1 MKGLPPMSSRLSAPF
16 AHVLM
21 ALAVGTPAAWAADDA
36 QAEKAVALL
45 DSRCFKCHSHASGKN
60 KGGLVMDSLA
70 GLTTGGDGGAALVP
84 GDPAKS
90 LFLQNILST
99 DPEKMMPPKGE
110 RLTKDEVGL
119 LQAWVKDG
127 AVWPRSRTKAPVAG
141 RYLPGTIGAKEKAW
155 WAYQT
160 VKRPELPAG
169 QSAHPIDRFIDARLA
184 QEGLTPAG
192 EAERAVLIR
201 RVTFDTT
208 GLPPTPEEVAAFV
221 QDTDP
226 KAYEKLVDRLLAS
239 PAYGQR
245 MARAWLDLVRYADSD
260 GFRIDDFRPTAWRYR
275 DYVIKAYN
283 ENKPY
288 DRFVQEQIAG
298 DELFPGDP
306 DALTALGY
314 LRHWIYEYNNR
325 DARGQWENI
334 LNDVTDTTGDV
345 FLGAGMQCAR
355 CHDHKFDPILQR
367 DYFALRSF
375 FNNTLPVEDRIAW
388 TEQQADEHA
397 RRLARWEQETKAI
410 RDEIAA
416 LEKKYRDTA
425 TRKAVEIFP
434 DDVQEMINKPA
445 ARRTPYEQQVAAL
458 AWRQVDYEYARLD
471 RSIKGEDSVKHA
483 ELRRRL
489 AEHDKLKPEEPPFV
503 LAVRETGAQGL
514 DAVIPK
520 KNTVVPPAFLTVLS
534 ANYPAEPAKIV
545 PAASGASTGR
555 RTALARWLTEKTN
568 PFTARLAMNRL
579 WQLNFRRG
587 LAPYASDFGRLG
599 EPPSHPGLLDW
610 LSAEFMAKNWDQKA
624 MHRLILTSA
633 AYRRSS
639 QHPDPKDGQ
648 LKDPQNTLLWR
659 FQPQRLESEQ
669 IRDAL
674 FAASGELKADKQAG
688 PSVVYGEPA
697 RSIFTRIMRNNRDP
711 LADVFDAPQWF
722 SSASSRDVTTTPI
735 QSLLLLNSPFMLK
748 RGEILAERIAKEA
761 PGDQETQ
768 VRRLYQLL
776 FSRTPTA
783 AEAGRAT
790 AFLKEVGEQK
800 ASAQVAAAVA
810 NDFQPEKVPFRDGQG
825 AHLDAAHRKPFVAP
839 GATAA
844 DFARGFTIEGVIVP
858 RTVSDT
864 GAVRVIAAQVGK
876 GKADG
881 YWQFGVTGQKSR
893 RAPRVLVLQAIG
905 PLLGGTFG
913 EAVQF
918 SNLRIEMNK
927 PYYVAAAVRYADQNG
942 PGEVAFSLKDLAN
955 DDEPLLHDRVPTSLT
970 AVRTAT
976 QPIQLGGKGADRES
990 SFHGVIDDVRLSAG
1004 ALDDQSL
1011 LYANEDVKPSAL
1023 GFWRFETKTGT
1034 MRDSSGKGR
1043 DLAFG
1048 DAKASAAPA
1057 PAKAAHAPLA
1067 ALCHALLN
1075 SSEFLY
1081 VE

>member
-1 MKGLPPMSSRLSAPF
+1 MPATSALLRRLTLATLVVWGASAQ
-16 AHVLM
+16 
-21 ALAVGTPAAWAADDA
+21 AAGDD

-45 DSRCFKCHSHASGKN
+45 DSRCFKCHSHSAGKN

-70 GLTTGGDGGAALVP
+70 GLTTGGDGGAALIP

-90 LFLQNILST
+90 LFLQNILET
-99 DPEKMMPPKGE
+99 DPDVMMPPKGD
-110 RLTKDEVGL
+110 RLTKEEVTL
-119 LQAWVKDG
+119 LQDWVKAG
-127 AVWPRSRTKAPVAG
+127 ATWPKSRTKAPVAG
-141 RYLPGTIGAKEKAW
+141 RYLPGTIGEKEKSW
-155 WAYQT
+155 WAYQA
-160 VKRPELPAG
+160 VKLPELPAG
-169 QSAHPIDRFIDARLA
+169 KSAHPIDLFIEARLA
-184 QEGLTPAG
+184 KDGLTPSG
-192 EAERAVLIR
+192 EADRGVLIR
-201 RVTFDTT
+201 RVTFDAT
-208 GLPPTPEEVAAFV
+208 GLPPSPEEVAAFV
-221 QDTDP
+221 QSTDP
-226 KAYEKLVDRLLAS
+226 LAYEKLVDRLLAT

-283 ENKPY
+283 DNKPY
-288 DRFVQEQIAG
+288 DRFIQEQIAG

-306 DALTALGY
+306 QALTALGY

-325 DARGQWENI
+325 DARSQWDNI
-334 LNDVTDTTGDV
+334 LNDLTDTTGDV

-367 DYFALRSF
+367 DYYALRSF
-375 FNNTLPVEDRIAW
+375 FNNTLPVENLAAW
-388 TEQQADEHA
+388 APKEAGEYA
-397 RRLARWEQETKAI
+397 RKLAAWEKATKSI
-410 RDEIAA
+410 RDEIAD
-416 LEKKYRDTA
+416 LENKYRGDA
-425 TRKAVEIFP
+425 TNKAVKIFP
-434 DDVQEMINKPA
+434 DDVQEMINKPEA
-445 ARRTPYEQQVAAL
+445 QRTPYEQQVATL

-471 RSIKGEDSVKHA
+471 RFIKGEDSVKHA
-483 ELRRRL
+483 DLKRKL
-489 AEHDKLKPEEPPFV
+489 AEHDKQKPEEPPFV
-503 LAVRETGAQGL
+503 LTIRETGAQGL

-534 ANYPAEPAKIV
+534 ASYPAEPAAIT
-545 PAASGASTGR
+545 PSADGSTTGR
-555 RTALARWLTEKTN
+555 RTVLARWLTEKSN

-599 EPPSHPGLLDW
+599 EPPSHPELLDW
-610 LSAEFMAKNWDQKA
+610 LSVEFMAKGWDQKA

-639 QHPDPKDGQ
+639 LHPSPKDGQ
-648 LKDPQNTLLWR
+648 LKDPQNALLWR

-669 IRDAL
+669 IRDAI
-674 FAASGELKADKQAG
+674 FTACGDLKTDKQAG
-688 PSVVYGEPA
+688 PSVVYGEPV

-748 RGEILAERIAKEA
+748 RGEALAARVVKEV
-761 PGDQETQ
+761 PGDEAAQ
-768 VRRLYQLL
+768 VRRLYQIL
-776 FSRTPTA
+776 FARLPSMT
-783 AEAGRAT
+783 EAVRSAS
-790 AFLKEVGEQK
+790 FLKEVQAQK
-800 ASAQVAAAVA
+800 PTVAVTAALA

-825 AHLDAAHRKPFVAP
+825 AHLDAAHRKPFLAP
-839 GATAA
+839 GGTEA
-844 DFARGFTIEGVIVP
+844 DFAKGFTIEGVIVP

-864 GAVRVIAAQVGK
+864 GAVRVIAAQVGN
-876 GKADG
+876 GKEG

-893 RAPRVLVLQAIG
+893 RAPRVLVLQAHG
-905 PLLGGTFG
+905 PLLDGAFG

-927 PYYVAAAVRYADQNG
+927 PYYVAAAVRYADKNG
-942 PGEVAFSLKDLAN
+942 PGEVAFTLKDLAN
-955 DDEPLLHDRVPTSLT
+955 DDEPLLHDRVATSLT
-970 AVRTAT
+970 AVRAAS

-990 SFHGVIDDVRLSAG
+990 SFHGVIDDLRLSAG
-1004 ALDDQSL
+1004 ALTDEAL
-1011 LYANEDVKPSAL
+1011 LYSNEDMRPDTL
-1023 GFWRFETKTGT
+1023 GFWRFENKTGT
-1034 MRDSSGKGR
+1034 LRDSSSQGR
-1043 DLAFG
+1043 DLAVG
-1048 DAKASAAPA
+1048 SVKASPDTKNGAT
-1057 PAKAAHAPLA
+1057 PLA

>member
-1 MKGLPPMSSRLSAPF
+1 MPLRPFTLSAF
-16 AHVLM
+16 CLLAS
-21 ALAVGTPAAWAADDA
+21 AVGPLLAAGDA

-45 DSRCFKCHSHASGKN
+45 DSHCFKCHSHSAGKN

-70 GLTTGGDGGAALVP
+70 GLTTGGDGGAALIP
-84 GDPAKS
+84 GDSSKS

-99 DPEKMMPPKGE
+99 DPEVMMPPKGD
-110 RLTKDEVGL
+110 RLTKEEVTL
-119 LQAWVKDG
+119 LQDWVKAG
-127 AVWPRSRTKAPVAG
+127 AAWPKSRTKAPVAG
-141 RYLPGTIGAKEKAW
+141 SYLPGTIGEKEKGW
-155 WAYQT
+155 WAYQA
-160 VKRPELPAG
+160 VKLPEVPAG
-169 QSAHPIDRFIDARLA
+169 KSAHPIDRFIEARLA
-184 QEGLTPAG
+184 KDGLTPSG
-192 EAERAVLIR
+192 EAERGVLIR
-201 RVTFDTT
+201 RVTFDAT

-221 QDTDP
+221 QSTDP
-226 KAYEKLVDRLLAS
+226 LAYEKLVDRLLAT

-275 DYVIKAYN
+275 DYVIQAYN
-283 ENKPY
+283 DNKPY
-288 DRFVQEQIAG
+288 DRFIQEQIAG

-306 DALTALGY
+306 QALTALGY

-325 DARGQWENI
+325 DARSQWDNI

-367 DYFALRSF
+367 DYYALRSF
-375 FNNTLPVEDRIAW
+375 FNNTIPVEDRIAW
-388 TEQQADEHA
+388 TTTEAGEHA
-397 RRLARWEQETKAI
+397 RKLAAWEKETQSI

-416 LEKKYRDTA
+416 LEKKYRETA
-425 TRKAVEIFP
+425 TRKAIEIFP
-434 DDVQEMINKPA
+434 DDVQEMMNKPEA
-445 ARRTPYEQQVAAL
+445 QRTPYEQQVAAL
-458 AWRQVDYEYARLD
+458 AWRQVDYEYGRLD
-471 RSIKGEDSVKHA
+471 RSIKGEASVKHA
-483 ELRRRL
+483 DLKRKL
-489 AEHDKLKPEEPPFV
+489 AEHDKQKPAEPPFV
-503 LAVRETGAQGL
+503 LSVRETGAQGL

-534 ANYPAEPAKIV
+534 TSYPAEPAKIEPV
-545 PAASGASTGR
+545 ASGASTGR
-555 RTALARWLTEKTN
+555 RTALARWLTEKSN

-599 EPPSHPGLLDW
+599 EPPSHPELLDW
-610 LSAEFMAKNWDQKA
+610 LSAEFMAKGWDQKA

-633 AYRRSS
+633 TYRRSS
-639 QHPDPKDGQ
+639 LHPDPKDGQ
-648 LKDPQNTLLWR
+648 LKDPQNALLWR

-669 IRDAL
+669 IRDAI
-674 FAASGELKADKQAG
+674 FTACGDLKTEKQAG
-688 PSVVYGEPA
+688 PSVVYGEPV

-748 RGEILAERIAKEA
+748 RGEALAARVVKEA
-761 PGDQETQ
+761 PGDEAAQ
-768 VRRLYQLL
+768 VRRLYQIL
-776 FSRTPTA
+776 FARLPSADEARRAVSFLKDVAAQKPTVAVTA
-783 AEAGRAT
+783 A
-790 AFLKEVGEQK
+790 L
-800 ASAQVAAAVA
+800 A

-825 AHLDAAHRKPFVAP
+825 AHLDASHRKPFVAV

-844 DFARGFTIEGVIVP
+844 DFAKGFTIEGVIVP

-876 GKADG
+876 GKEDG
-881 YWQFGVTGQKSR
+881 SWQFGVTGQKSR
-893 RAPRVLVLQAIG
+893 RAPRVLVLQAHG

-927 PYYVAAAVRYADQNG
+927 PYYASAAVRYADQNG
-942 PGEVAFSLKDLAN
+942 PGEVSFTLKDLAN

-970 AVRTAT
+970 GIRTAA

-990 SFHGVIDDVRLSAG
+990 SFHGVIDDLRLSAG
-1004 ALDDQSL
+1004 ALSDEAL
-1011 LYANEDVKPSAL
+1011 LYSNEDMRPDTL
-1023 GFWRFETKTGT
+1023 GFWRFENKTGT
-1034 MRDSSGKGR
+1034 LRDSSGKGR
-1043 DLAFG
+1043 DLAVG
-1048 DAKASAAPA
+1048 AVKTPDTKSTAT
-1057 PAKAAHAPLA
+1057 PLA

>member
-1 MKGLPPMSSRLSAPF
+1 MSLRPYASFALVLTTLLVGSAT
-16 AHVLM
+16 VL
-21 ALAVGTPAAWAADDA
+21 AADNE

-45 DSRCFKCHSHASGKN
+45 DSRCFKCHSHAAGKN

-70 GLTTGGDGGAALVP
+70 GLTTGGDGGAALIP
-84 GDPAKS
+84 GDPTKS

-99 DPEKMMPPKGE
+99 DPEKMMPPKGD
-110 RLTKDEVGL
+110 RLTKEEVML
-119 LQAWVKDG
+119 LQDWVKAG
-127 AVWPRSRTKAPVAG
+127 ATWPKSRTKTLVAG

-155 WAYQT
+155 WAYQP

-169 QSAHPIDRFIDARLA
+169 AAANPIDRFLDARLA
-184 QEGLTPAG
+184 KEGLTPSG
-192 EAERAVLIR
+192 EADRAVLIR
-201 RVTFDTT
+201 RVTFDAT

-221 QDTDP
+221 KSADP
-226 KAYEKLVDRLLAS
+226 QAYEKLVDRLLAS

-275 DYVIKAYN
+275 DYVIKAFN
-283 ENKPY
+283 DNKPY

-306 DALTALGY
+306 QALTALGY

-334 LNDVTDTTGDV
+334 LNDLTDTTGDV

-375 FNNTLPVEDRIAW
+375 FTNTLPVEDRPAW
-388 TEQQADEHA
+388 TPKEAGEHA
-397 RRLARWEQETKAI
+397 RKLAAWEKETKTI

-416 LEKKYRDTA
+416 LEKKYREDA
-425 TRKAVEIFP
+425 THKAVKMFP
-434 DDVQEMINKPA
+434 EDIQEMIAKPE
-445 ARRTPYEQQVAAL
+445 ARRTPYEQQIAAL

-471 RSIKGEDSVKHA
+471 RSIKGADSVKHA
-483 ELRRRL
+483 DLKRQL

-503 LAVRETGAQGL
+503 LTVRETGAQGL

-534 ANYPAEPAKIV
+534 ANYPAEPAVIT
-545 PAASGASTGR
+545 PPSDGASTGR
-555 RTALARWLTEKTN
+555 RAVLARWLTDKSN

-579 WQLNFRRG
+579 WQLSFRRG
-587 LAPYASDFGRLG
+587 LAPYTSDFGRLG
-599 EPPSHPGLLDW
+599 EPPSHPELLDW
-610 LSAEFMAKNWDQKA
+610 LSAEFMAKGWDQKT
-624 MHRLILTSA
+624 MHRLVLTSA

-639 QHPDPKDGQ
+639 QHPSPKDGQ
-648 LKDPQNTLLWR
+648 LKDPQNVLLWR

-669 IRDAL
+669 IRDAV
-674 FAASGELKADKQAG
+674 FAACGDLKADKQAG
-688 PSVVYGEPA
+688 PSVVYGEPV

-748 RGEILAERIAKEA
+748 RSEILAARLAKEA
-761 PGDQETQ
+761 PDDEAAQ
-768 VRRLYQLL
+768 VRRLYQVLYA
-776 FSRTPTA
+776 RAPTPAESARA
-783 AEAGRAT
+783 A
-790 AFLKEVGEQK
+790 AFLKEVRAQK
-800 ASAQVAAAVA
+800 NSAAVTAAVA
-810 NDFQPEKVPFRDGQG
+810 NDFLPEKVPFRDGQG
-825 AHLDAAHRKPFVAP
+825 AHLDAGHRKPFVAR
-839 GATAA
+839 GATEA
-844 DFARGFTIEGVIVP
+844 DLAQGFTIEAVIVP

-864 GAVRVIAAQVGK
+864 GAVRIIAAQVGK
-876 GKADG
+876 AKADG

-893 RAPRVLVLQAIG
+893 RAPRVLVLQAHG
-905 PLLGGTFG
+905 PLLDGTFG

-927 PYYVAAAVRYADQNG
+927 PYYVAAAVRYADKNG
-942 PGEVAFSLKDLAN
+942 PGEVAFTLKDLAN
-955 DDEPLLHDRVPTSLT
+955 DDEPLLHDRVATHLT

-976 QPIQLGGKGADRES
+976 QPIQLGGKGSDRES
-990 SFHGVIDDVRLSAG
+990 SFHGVIDDVRLSSG
-1004 ALDDQSL
+1004 PLDDQSL

-1023 GFWRFETKTGT
+1023 GFWRFESKTGT

-1043 DLAFG
+1043 DLSFG
-1048 DAKASAAPA
+1048 EAKPAAPEG
-1057 PAKAAHAPLA
+1057 KTAHAPLA

>member
-1 MKGLPPMSSRLSAPF
+1 MSLRPSACF
-16 AHVLM
+16 ALFLTTVL
-21 ALAVGTPAAWAADDA
+21 VGTATAWAADND

-45 DSRCFKCHSHASGKN
+45 DSRCFKCHSHAAGKN

-70 GLTTGGDGGAALVP
+70 GLTTGGDGGAALIP

-90 LFLQNILST
+90 LFLQNILSS
-99 DPEKMMPPKGE
+99 DPDKMMPPKGD
-110 RLTKDEVGL
+110 RLTKDEVSIL
-119 LQAWVKDG
+119 DAWVKAG
-127 AVWPRSRTKAPVAG
+127 ATWPKSRTKAPVAG
-141 RYLPGTIGAKEKAW
+141 RYLPGTIRAKEKAW
-155 WAYQT
+155 WAYQP
-160 VKRPELPAG
+160 VKRAEPPAG
-169 QSAHPIDRFIDARLA
+169 KSAHPVDRFIDARIA
-184 QEGLTPAG
+184 QEGLTAAA
-192 EAERAVLIR
+192 EADRAVLIR

-208 GLPPTPEEVAAFV
+208 GLPPTPEDVAAFV
-221 QDTDP
+221 KDAAPQ
-226 KAYEKLVDRLLAS
+226 AYEKLIDRLLAS

-275 DYVIKAYN
+275 DYVIKSYN
-283 ENKPY
+283 DNKPY
-288 DRFVQEQIAG
+288 DRFVQEQLAG

-306 DALTALGY
+306 QALTALGY

-334 LNDVTDTTGDV
+334 LNDLTDTTGDV

-375 FNNTLPVEDRIAW
+375 FTNTLPVENRVAW
-388 TEQQADEHA
+388 TPKDAGEHA
-397 RRLARWEQETKAI
+397 RKLAAWEKETKTI
-410 RDEIAA
+410 TDEIAA
-416 LEKKYRDTA
+416 LEKKYREKA
-425 TRKAVEIFP
+425 TNSAVKMFP
-434 DDVQEMINKPA
+434 EDIQAMIAKPEA
-445 ARRTPYEQQVAAL
+445 QRTPYEQQIAAL

-471 RSIKGEDSVKHA
+471 RSIKGDDSVKHA
-483 ELRRRL
+483 DLKRQL
-489 AEHDKLKPEEPPFV
+489 AEHDKQKPEDPPFV
-503 LAVRETGAQGL
+503 LAVRETGAQGI

-534 ANYPAEPAKIV
+534 TSYPAEPAVITP
-545 PAASGASTGR
+545 PADGSSTGR
-555 RTALARWLTEKTN
+555 RTVLARWLTQKSN

-579 WQLNFRRG
+579 WQLCFRRG

-599 EPPSHPGLLDW
+599 EPPSHPELLDW
-610 LSAEFMAKNWDQKA
+610 LAAEFMAKGWDQKA

-639 QHPDPKDGQ
+639 QHPSPKDGQ

-659 FQPQRLESEQ
+659 AQPQRLEAEQ
-669 IRDAL
+669 IRDAV
-674 FAASGELKADKQAG
+674 FAACGDLKTDKQTG
-688 PSVVYGEPA
+688 PSVVYGEPV

-748 RGEILAERIAKEA
+748 RGEILAARIAKEIPRDEA
-761 PGDQETQ
+761 AQ
-768 VRRLYQLL
+768 VRRLYQVLYARDP
-776 FSRTPTA
+776 SASEA
-783 AEAGRAT
+783 ARAA
-790 AFLKEVGEQK
+790 AFLKEIGSQK
-800 ASAQVAAAVA
+800 NSTAVAAAVA

-825 AHLDAAHRKPFVAP
+825 AHLDAGHRKPFIAP
-839 GATAA
+839 GAIEA
-844 DFARGFTIEGVIVP
+844 DLAQGFTIEAVIVP

-864 GAVRVIAAQVGK
+864 GTVRVIAAQVGK

-893 RAPRVLVLQAIG
+893 RAPRVLVLQAFG
-905 PLLGGTFG
+905 PLLGGTSG

-927 PYYVAAAVRYADQNG
+927 PYFVAAAVRYADKNG
-942 PGEVAFSLKDLAN
+942 PGEVTFTLKDLAN
-955 DDEPLLHDRVPTSLT
+955 DDEPLLHDRVATSLT

-990 SFHGVIDDVRLSAG
+990 SFHGVLDDVRLSSG
-1004 ALDDQSL
+1004 ALDDQGL
-1011 LYANEDVKPSAL
+1011 LYANEDMKPGTL
-1023 GFWRFETKTGT
+1023 GFWRFENKTGT
-1034 MRDSSGKGR
+1034 MHDSSGKGR
-1043 DLAFG
+1043 DLSVG
-1048 DAKASAAPA
+1048 EKKAAAPE
-1057 PAKAAHAPLA
+1057 AKAAHAPLA

>member
-1 MKGLPPMSSRLSAPF
+1 MPLRPFTLSAF
-16 AHVLM
+16 CLLAS
-21 ALAVGTPAAWAADDA
+21 AVGPLLAAGDA

-45 DSRCFKCHSHASGKN
+45 DSHCFKCHSHSAGKN

-70 GLTTGGDGGAALVP
+70 GLTTGGDGGAALIP
-84 GDPAKS
+84 GDSSKS

-99 DPEKMMPPKGE
+99 DPEVMMPPKGD
-110 RLTKDEVGL
+110 RLTKEEVTL
-119 LQAWVKDG
+119 LQDWVKAG
-127 AVWPRSRTKAPVAG
+127 AAWPKSRTKAPVAG
-141 RYLPGTIGAKEKAW
+141 SYLPGTIGEKEKGW
-155 WAYQT
+155 WAYQA
-160 VKRPELPAG
+160 VKLPEVPAG
-169 QSAHPIDRFIDARLA
+169 KSAHPIDRFIEARLA
-184 QEGLTPAG
+184 KDGLTPSG
-192 EAERAVLIR
+192 EAERGVLIR
-201 RVTFDTT
+201 RVTFDAT

-221 QDTDP
+221 QSTDP
-226 KAYEKLVDRLLAS
+226 LAYEKLVDRLLAT

-275 DYVIKAYN
+275 DYVIQAYN
-283 ENKPY
+283 DNKPY
-288 DRFVQEQIAG
+288 DRFIQEQIAG

-306 DALTALGY
+306 QALTALGY

-325 DARGQWENI
+325 DARSQWDNI

-367 DYFALRSF
+367 DYYALRSF

-388 TEQQADEHA
+388 TTKEAGEHA
-397 RRLARWEQETKAI
+397 RKLAAWEKETQSI

-416 LEKKYRDTA
+416 LEKKYRETA
-425 TRKAVEIFP
+425 TRKAIEIFP
-434 DDVQEMINKPA
+434 DDVQGMMNKPEA
-445 ARRTPYEQQVAAL
+445 QRTPYEQQVAAL
-458 AWRQVDYEYARLD
+458 AWRQVDYEYGRLD
-471 RSIKGEDSVKHA
+471 RSIKGEASVKHA
-483 ELRRRL
+483 DLKRKL
-489 AEHDKLKPEEPPFV
+489 AEHDKQKPVEPPFV
-503 LAVRETGAQGL
+503 LSVRETGAQGL

-534 ANYPAEPAKIV
+534 TSYPAEPAKIEPV
-545 PAASGASTGR
+545 ASGASTGR
-555 RTALARWLTEKTN
+555 RTALARWLTEKSN

-599 EPPSHPGLLDW
+599 EPPSHPELLDW
-610 LSAEFMAKNWDQKA
+610 LSAEFMAKGWDQKA

-633 AYRRSS
+633 TYRRSS
-639 QHPDPKDGQ
+639 LHPDPKDGQ
-648 LKDPQNTLLWR
+648 LKDPQNALLWR

-669 IRDAL
+669 IRDAI
-674 FAASGELKADKQAG
+674 FTACGDLKTEKQAG
-688 PSVVYGEPA
+688 PSVVYGEPV

-748 RGEILAERIAKEA
+748 RGEALAARVVKEA
-761 PGDQETQ
+761 PGDEAAQ
-768 VRRLYQLL
+768 VRRLYQIL
-776 FSRTPTA
+776 FARLPSADEARRAVSFLKDVAAQKPTVAVTA
-783 AEAGRAT
+783 A
-790 AFLKEVGEQK
+790 L
-800 ASAQVAAAVA
+800 A

-825 AHLDAAHRKPFVAP
+825 AHLDASHRKPFVAV

-844 DFARGFTIEGVIVP
+844 DFAKGFTIEGVIVP
-858 RTVSDT
+858 RTVSET

-876 GKADG
+876 GKDDG
-881 YWQFGVTGQKSR
+881 SWQFGVTGLKSR
-893 RAPRVLVLQAIG
+893 RAPRVLVLQAHG
-905 PLLGGTFG
+905 PLLDGTFG

-927 PYYVAAAVRYADQNG
+927 PYYASAAVRYADKNG
-942 PGEVAFSLKDLAN
+942 PGEVSFTLKDLAN
-955 DDEPLLHDRVPTSLT
+955 DDEPLLHDRVATNLT
-970 AVRTAT
+970 GVRTAT
-976 QPIQLGGKGADRES
+976 QPIQLGGKGTDRES
-990 SFHGVIDDVRLSAG
+990 SFHGVIDDLRLSAG
-1004 ALDDQSL
+1004 ALTDQAL
-1011 LYANEDVKPSAL
+1011 LYSNEDMRPDTL
-1023 GFWRFETKTGT
+1023 GFWRFENKTGT
-1034 MRDSSGKGR
+1034 LRDSSSKGR
-1043 DLAFG
+1043 DLAVG
-1048 DAKASAAPA
+1048 AVKATPDTKSTAT
-1057 PAKAAHAPLA
+1057 PLA

>member
-1 MKGLPPMSSRLSAPF
+1 MSLRPFTLSAF
-16 AHVLM
+16 CL
-21 ALAVGTPAAWAADDA
+21 LATSLSPLLAADDDL
-36 QAEKAVALL
+36 AEKAVTLL
-45 DSRCFKCHSHASGKN
+45 DERCFKCHSHSAGKN

-70 GLTTGGDGGAALVP
+70 GLTTGGDTGAALIP

-99 DPEKMMPPKGE
+99 DPDVMMPPKGD
-110 RLTKDEVGL
+110 RLTKDEVSL
-119 LQAWVKDG
+119 LTDWIKSGAAWPK
-127 AVWPRSRTKAPVAG
+127 SRTKVLASG
-141 RYLPGTIGAKEKAW
+141 RYLPGTIGEKEKSW
-155 WAYQT
+155 WAYQP
-160 VKRPELPAG
+160 VKRPALPAG
-169 QSAHPIDRFIDARLA
+169 QAANPIDRFLDARLA
-184 QEGLTPAG
+184 QEGLTAAP
-192 EAERAVLIR
+192 EADRAVLIR
-201 RVTFDTT
+201 RATFDAT
-208 GLPPTPEEVAAFV
+208 GLPPSPEEVAAFV
-221 QDTDP
+221 KDP
-226 KAYEKLVDRLLAS
+226 DPQAYPKLVDRLLAS

-288 DRFVQEQIAG
+288 DRFVQEQLAG

-345 FLGAGMQCAR
+345 FLGAGMLCAR

-367 DYFALRSF
+367 DYYALRSF

-388 TEQQADEHA
+388 TKDEAAEHA
-397 RRLARWEQETKAI
+397 RKLAKWEQETQSI
-410 RDEIAA
+410 RAEIAA
-416 LEKKYRDTA
+416 LEKKYRADA
-425 TRKAVEIFP
+425 TRKAIEIFP
-434 DDVQEMINKPA
+434 DDVQAMINKPA
-445 ARRTPYEQQVAAL
+445 DQRTPYEQQVAAL
-458 AWRQVDYEYARLD
+458 AWRQVDYEYNRLD
-471 RSIKGEDSVKHA
+471 RSIKGEASVKHA
-483 ELRRRL
+483 DLKRKL
-489 AEHDKLKPEEPPFV
+489 AEHDKLKPAEPPFV
-503 LAVRETGAQGL
+503 LSVRETGAQGL

-520 KNTVVPPAFLTVLS
+520 KNTVVPPAYLTVLS
-534 ANYPAEPAKIV
+534 ANYPAEAAKIE

-555 RTALARWLTEKTN
+555 RTALARWLTEKSN

-587 LAPYASDFGRLG
+587 LSPYASDFGRLG
-599 EPPSHPGLLDW
+599 EPPSHPELLDW
-610 LSAEFMAKNWDQKA
+610 LAAEFMDKGWDQKA

-639 QHPDPKDGQ
+639 SHPAPQAGQ
-648 LKDPQNTLLWR
+648 LKDPQNVLVWR

-669 IRDAL
+669 IRDAI
-674 FAASGELKADKQAG
+674 FAACGDLKTDKQAG
-688 PSVVYGEPA
+688 PSVVYGEPV

-748 RGEILAERIAKEA
+748 RGEALAARVTKEA
-761 PGDQETQ
+761 PDDEAAQ
-768 VRRLYQLL
+768 VRRVYEVL
-776 FSRTPTA
+776 FARQPSA
-783 AEAGRAT
+783 AEAAQAA
-790 AFLKEVGEQK
+790 AFLKEIKAQK
-800 ASAQVAAAVA
+800 PTVAVTAALA

-825 AHLDAAHRKPFVAP
+825 AHLDAAHRKPFLAT
-839 GATAA
+839 GATDA
-844 DFARGFTIEGVIVP
+844 DFAKGFTIEGVIVP
-858 RTVSDT
+858 RTVSET

-876 GKADG
+876 AKTDG
-881 YWQFGVTGQKSR
+881 YWQFGVTGLKSR
-893 RAPRVLVLQAIG
+893 RAPRVLVLQAHG
-905 PLLGGTFG
+905 QLLDGTFG

-927 PYYVAAAVRYADQNG
+927 PYYASASVRYADKNG
-942 PGEVAFSLKDLAN
+942 PGEVAFTLKDLAN
-955 DDEPLLHDRVPTSLT
+955 DDEPLLHDRVATNL
-970 AVRTAT
+970 AGVRTAT
-976 QPIQLGGKGADRES
+976 QPIQLGGKNADRES
-990 SFHGVIDDVRLSAG
+990 SFHGVIDDLRLSAG
-1004 ALDDQSL
+1004 ALADQDL
-1011 LYANEDVKPSAL
+1011 LYSNEDIRPSAL
-1023 GFWRFETKTGT
+1023 GFWRFENKTGT
-1034 MRDSSGKGR
+1034 LRDSSGKGR
-1043 DLAFG
+1043 DLAVG
-1048 DAKASAAPA
+1048 AVKTAAAPKSGA
-1057 PAKAAHAPLA
+1057 TPLA

>member
-1 MKGLPPMSSRLSAPF
+1 MSSRLSAPF
-16 AHVLM
+16 ALM
-21 ALAVGTPAAWAADDA
+21 LTALAVSRLMAADND

-45 DSRCFKCHSHASGKN
+45 DSRCFKCHSHSAGKN

-70 GLTTGGDGGAALVP
+70 GLTTGGDGGAALIP

-99 DPEKMMPPKGE
+99 DPDVMMPPKGD
-110 RLTKDEVGL
+110 RLTKDEVTL
-119 LQAWVKDG
+119 LQEWVKSG
-127 AVWPRSRTKAPVAG
+127 ATWPKSRTKAPVAG

-155 WAYQT
+155 WAYQP
-160 VKRPELPAG
+160 VKLPGLPAG
-169 QSAHPIDRFIDARLA
+169 QSAHPIDRFLEARLA
-184 QEGLTPAG
+184 KEGLAPSG
-192 EAERAVLIR
+192 EADRAVLIR
-201 RVTFDTT
+201 RVTFDAT
-208 GLPPTPEEVAAFV
+208 GLPPSPEDVAAFV
-221 QDTDP
+221 QDRDP
-226 KAYEKLVDRLLAS
+226 QAYEKLVDRLLAS

-288 DRFVQEQIAG
+288 DRFIQEQIAG

-306 DALTALGY
+306 QALTALGY

-334 LNDVTDTTGDV
+334 LNDITDTTGDV

-367 DYFALRSF
+367 DYYALRSF

-388 TEQQADEHA
+388 TTQEAGEHA
-397 RRLARWEQETKAI
+397 RKLAAWEKETRSI

-416 LEKKYRDTA
+416 LEKKYRETA
-425 TRKAVEIFP
+425 TRKAIEIFP
-434 DDVQEMINKPA
+434 DDVQEMLNKPLA
-445 ARRTPYEQQVAAL
+445 QRTSYEQQVAAL
-458 AWRQVDYEYARLD
+458 AWRQVDYEYNRLD
-471 RSIKGEDSVKHA
+471 RSIKGADSVKHA
-483 ELRRRL
+483 DLKRKL
-489 AEHDKLKPEEPPFV
+489 AEHDKQKPEDPPFV
-503 LAVRETGAQGL
+503 LTIRETGAQGL

-534 ANYPAEPAKIV
+534 ANYPAEPAAITP
-545 PAASGASTGR
+545 PADGATTGR
-555 RTALARWLTEKTN
+555 RTVLARWLTEKSN

-599 EPPSHPGLLDW
+599 EPPSHPELLDW
-610 LSAEFMAKNWDQKA
+610 LAAEFMAKGWDQKA

-639 QHPDPKDGQ
+639 LHPAPKDGQ
-648 LKDPQNTLLWR
+648 LKDPQNALLWR

-669 IRDAL
+669 IRDAI
-674 FAASGELKADKQAG
+674 FTACGDLKTDKQAG
-688 PSVVYGEPA
+688 PSVVYGEPV

-748 RGEILAERIAKEA
+748 RGEALAARATKEA
-761 PGDQETQ
+761 PDDEAAQ
-768 VRRLYQLL
+768 VRRVYQIL
-776 FSRTPTA
+776 FARPPSA
-783 AEAGRAT
+783 DEAGRAA
-790 AFLKEVGEQK
+790 AFLKEVRAQK
-800 ASAQVAAAVA
+800 PTVAVTAALA

-839 GATAA
+839 GATDA
-844 DFARGFTIEGVIVP
+844 DFAKGFTIEGVIVP

-881 YWQFGVTGQKSR
+881 YWQFGVTGLKSR
-893 RAPRVLVLQAIG
+893 RAPRVLVLQAHG
-905 PLLGGTFG
+905 PLLDGTFG

-927 PYYVAAAVRYADQNG
+927 PYYASAAVRYADKNG
-942 PGEVAFSLKDLAN
+942 PGEVSFTLKDLAN
-955 DDEPLLHDRVPTSLT
+955 DDEPLLHDRVVTNLT
-970 AVRTAT
+970 GVRTAT

-990 SFHGVIDDVRLSAG
+990 SFHGVIDDLRLSAG
-1004 ALDDQSL
+1004 ALTDQDL
-1011 LYANEDVKPSAL
+1011 LYSNEDNRPSAL
-1023 GFWRFETKTGT
+1023 GFWRFENKTGT
-1034 MRDSSGKGR
+1034 LRDSSGKGR
-1043 DLAFG
+1043 DLAVG
-1048 DAKASAAPA
+1048 AVKAPADAKSGAT
-1057 PAKAAHAPLA
+1057 PLA

>member
-1 MKGLPPMSSRLSAPF
+1 MSSRLSAPF
-16 AHVLM
+16 ALM
-21 ALAVGTPAAWAADDA
+21 LTALAVSPLMAADND

-45 DSRCFKCHSHASGKN
+45 DSRCFKCHSHSAGKN

-70 GLTTGGDGGAALVP
+70 GLTTGGDGGAALIP

-99 DPEKMMPPKGE
+99 DPDVMMPPKGD
-110 RLTKDEVGL
+110 RLTKDEVTL
-119 LQAWVKDG
+119 LQEWVKSG
-127 AVWPRSRTKAPVAG
+127 ATWPKSRTKAPVAG

-155 WAYQT
+155 WAYQP
-160 VKRPELPAG
+160 VKLPGLPAG
-169 QSAHPIDRFIDARLA
+169 QSAHPIDRFLEARLA
-184 QEGLTPAG
+184 KEGLAPSG
-192 EAERAVLIR
+192 EADRAVLIR
-201 RVTFDTT
+201 RVTFDAT
-208 GLPPTPEEVAAFV
+208 GLPPSPEDVAAFV
-221 QDTDP
+221 QDRDP
-226 KAYEKLVDRLLAS
+226 QAYEKLVDRLLAS

-288 DRFVQEQIAG
+288 DRFIQEQIAG

-306 DALTALGY
+306 QALTALGY

-334 LNDVTDTTGDV
+334 LNDITDTTGDV

-367 DYFALRSF
+367 DYYALRSF

-388 TEQQADEHA
+388 TTQEAGEHA
-397 RRLARWEQETKAI
+397 RKLAAWEKETRSI

-416 LEKKYRDTA
+416 LEKKYRETA
-425 TRKAVEIFP
+425 TRKAIEIFP
-434 DDVQEMINKPA
+434 DDVQEMLNKPLA
-445 ARRTPYEQQVAAL
+445 QRTSYEQQVAAL
-458 AWRQVDYEYARLD
+458 AWRQVDYEYNRLD
-471 RSIKGEDSVKHA
+471 RSIKGADSVKHA
-483 ELRRRL
+483 DLKRKL
-489 AEHDKLKPEEPPFV
+489 AEHDKQKPEDPPFV
-503 LAVRETGAQGL
+503 LTIRETGAQGL

-534 ANYPAEPAKIV
+534 ANYPAEPAAITP
-545 PAASGASTGR
+545 PADGATTGR
-555 RTALARWLTEKTN
+555 RTVLARWLTEKSN

-599 EPPSHPGLLDW
+599 EPPSHPELLDW
-610 LSAEFMAKNWDQKA
+610 LAAEFMAKGWDQKA

-639 QHPDPKDGQ
+639 LHPAPKDGQ
-648 LKDPQNTLLWR
+648 LKDPQNALLWR

-669 IRDAL
+669 IRDAI
-674 FAASGELKADKQAG
+674 FTACGDLKTDKQAG
-688 PSVVYGEPA
+688 PSVVYGEPV

-748 RGEILAERIAKEA
+748 RGEALAARATKEA
-761 PGDQETQ
+761 PDDEAAQ
-768 VRRLYQLL
+768 VRRVYQIL
-776 FSRTPTA
+776 FARPPSA
-783 AEAGRAT
+783 DEAGRAA
-790 AFLKEVGEQK
+790 AFLKEVRAQK
-800 ASAQVAAAVA
+800 PTVAVTAALA

-839 GATAA
+839 GATDA
-844 DFARGFTIEGVIVP
+844 DFAKGFTIEGVIVP

-881 YWQFGVTGQKSR
+881 YWQFGVTGLKSR
-893 RAPRVLVLQAIG
+893 RAPRVLVLQAHG
-905 PLLGGTFG
+905 PLLDGTFG

-927 PYYVAAAVRYADQNG
+927 PYYASAAVRYADKNG
-942 PGEVAFSLKDLAN
+942 PGEVSFTLKDLAN
-955 DDEPLLHDRVPTSLT
+955 DDEPLLHDRVVTNLT
-970 AVRTAT
+970 GVRTAT

-990 SFHGVIDDVRLSAG
+990 SFHGVIDDLRLSAG
-1004 ALDDQSL
+1004 ALTDQDL
-1011 LYANEDVKPSAL
+1011 LYSNEDNRPSAL
-1023 GFWRFETKTGT
+1023 GFWRFENKTGT
-1034 MRDSSGKGR
+1034 LRDSSGKGR
-1043 DLAFG
+1043 DLAVG
-1048 DAKASAAPA
+1048 AVKAPADAKSGAT
-1057 PAKAAHAPLA
+1057 PLA

>member
-1 MKGLPPMSSRLSAPF
+1 MPLRPFTLSALYLL
-16 AHVLM
+16 AS
-21 ALAVGTPAAWAADDA
+21 AVGPLLAAGDD
-36 QAEKAVALL
+36 QAEKAVTLL
-45 DSRCFKCHSHASGKN
+45 ESRCFKCHSHSAGKN

-70 GLTTGGDGGAALVP
+70 GLTTGGDGGAALIP

-99 DPEKMMPPKGE
+99 DPEVMMPPKGD
-110 RLTKDEVGL
+110 RLTKEEVTL
-119 LQAWVKDG
+119 LQDWVKAG
-127 AVWPRSRTKAPVAG
+127 STWPKSRTKAPVAG
-141 RYLPGTIGAKEKAW
+141 RYLPGTIGEKEKGW
-155 WAYQT
+155 WAYQA
-160 VKRPELPAG
+160 VKLPEVPAG
-169 QSAHPIDRFIDARLA
+169 KSTHPIDRFIDARLA
-184 QEGLTPAG
+184 KDGLTPSG
-192 EAERAVLIR
+192 EADRGVLIR
-201 RVTFDTT
+201 RVTFDAT

-221 QDTDP
+221 KSTDP
-226 KAYEKLVDRLLAS
+226 LAYEKLVDRLLAT

-245 MARAWLDLVRYADSD
+245 MGRAWLDLVRYADSD

-275 DYVIKAYN
+275 DYVIRAYN

-288 DRFVQEQIAG
+288 DRFIQEQIAG

-306 DALTALGY
+306 QALTALGY

-325 DARGQWENI
+325 DARSQWDNI
-334 LNDVTDTTGDV
+334 LNDITDTTGDV

-367 DYFALRSF
+367 DYYALRSF
-375 FNNTLPVEDRIAW
+375 FNNTVPVEDRIAW
-388 TEQQADEHA
+388 TTKEASEHA
-397 RRLARWEQETKAI
+397 RKLAEWEKQTKTI
-410 RDEIAA
+410 RDEITA
-416 LEKKYRDTA
+416 LETKYRETA
-425 TRKAVEIFP
+425 TRKAIEIFP
-434 DDVQEMINKPA
+434 DDVQEMLNKPEA
-445 ARRTPYEQQVAAL
+445 QRTPYEQQVAAL
-458 AWRQVDYEYARLD
+458 AWRQVDYEYNRLD
-471 RSIKGEDSVKHA
+471 RSIKGADSVKHA
-483 ELRRRL
+483 DLKRKL
-489 AEHDKLKPEEPPFV
+489 AEHDKLKPEEAPFV
-503 LAVRETGAQGL
+503 LTVRETGAQGL

-534 ANYPAEPAKIV
+534 TSYPAEAAKIEPV
-545 PAASGASTGR
+545 ASGASTGR
-555 RTALARWLTEKTN
+555 RTALARWLTEKSN

-599 EPPSHPGLLDW
+599 EPPSHPELLDW
-610 LSAEFMAKNWDQKA
+610 LSAEFMAKGWDQKA

-639 QHPDPKDGQ
+639 LHPDPKDGQ
-648 LKDPQNTLLWR
+648 LKDPQNALLWR

-669 IRDAL
+669 IRDAI
-674 FAASGELKADKQAG
+674 FTACGDLKTEKQAG
-688 PSVVYGEPA
+688 PSVVYGEPV

-748 RGEILAERIAKEA
+748 RGEALAARVVKEA
-761 PGDQETQ
+761 PGDEAAQ
-768 VRRLYQLL
+768 VRRLYQIL
-776 FSRTPTA
+776 FARLPSADEARRAVSFLKDVAAQKPTVAVTA
-783 AEAGRAT
+783 A
-790 AFLKEVGEQK
+790 L
-800 ASAQVAAAVA
+800 A

-825 AHLDAAHRKPFVAP
+825 AHLDASHRKPFVAV

-844 DFARGFTIEGVIVP
+844 DFAKGFTIEGVIVP

-876 GKADG
+876 GKEDG
-881 YWQFGVTGQKSR
+881 SWQFGVTGQKSR
-893 RAPRVLVLQAIG
+893 RAPRVLVLQAHG

-927 PYYVAAAVRYADQNG
+927 PYYASAAVRYADQNG
-942 PGEVAFSLKDLAN
+942 PGEVSFTLKDLAN

-970 AVRTAT
+970 GIRTAA

-990 SFHGVIDDVRLSAG
+990 SFHGVIDDLRLSAG
-1004 ALDDQSL
+1004 ALSDEAL
-1011 LYANEDVKPSAL
+1011 LYSNKDMRPDTL
-1023 GFWRFETKTGT
+1023 GFWRFENKTGT
-1034 MRDSSGKGR
+1034 LRDSSGKGR
-1043 DLAFG
+1043 DLAVG
-1048 DAKASAAPA
+1048 AVKTPDTKSTAT
-1057 PAKAAHAPLA
+1057 PLA

>member
-1 MKGLPPMSSRLSAPF
+1 MSSRLSAPF
-16 AHVLM
+16 ALM
-21 ALAVGTPAAWAADDA
+21 LTALAVSRLMAADND

-45 DSRCFKCHSHASGKN
+45 DSRCFKCHSHSAGKN

-70 GLTTGGDGGAALVP
+70 GLTTGGDGGAALIP

-99 DPEKMMPPKGE
+99 DPDVMMPPKGD
-110 RLTKDEVGL
+110 RLTKEEVTL
-119 LQAWVKDG
+119 LESWVKSG
-127 AVWPRSRTKAPVAG
+127 ATWPKSRTKAPVAG

-155 WAYQT
+155 WAYQP
-160 VKRPELPAG
+160 VKLPGLPAG
-169 QSAHPIDRFIDARLA
+169 QSAHPIDRFLEARLA
-184 QEGLTPAG
+184 KEGLAPSG
-192 EAERAVLIR
+192 EADRAVLIR
-201 RVTFDTT
+201 RVTFDAT
-208 GLPPTPEEVAAFV
+208 GLPPSPEDVAAFV
-221 QDTDP
+221 QDRDP
-226 KAYEKLVDRLLAS
+226 QAYEKLVDRLLAS

-288 DRFVQEQIAG
+288 DRFIQEQIAG

-306 DALTALGY
+306 QALTALGY

-334 LNDVTDTTGDV
+334 LNDITDTTGDV

-367 DYFALRSF
+367 DYYALRSF

-388 TEQQADEHA
+388 TTQEAGEHA
-397 RRLARWEQETKAI
+397 RKLAAWEKETRSI

-416 LEKKYRDTA
+416 LEKKYRETA
-425 TRKAVEIFP
+425 TRKAIEIFP
-434 DDVQEMINKPA
+434 DDVQEMLNKPLA
-445 ARRTPYEQQVAAL
+445 QRTSYEQQVAAL
-458 AWRQVDYEYARLD
+458 AWRQVDYEYNRLD
-471 RSIKGEDSVKHA
+471 RSIKGADSVKHA
-483 ELRRRL
+483 DLKRKL
-489 AEHDKLKPEEPPFV
+489 AEYDKQKPADPPFV
-503 LAVRETGAQGL
+503 LTIRETGAQGL

-534 ANYPAEPAKIV
+534 ANYPAEPAAITP
-545 PAASGASTGR
+545 PADGATTGR
-555 RTALARWLTEKTN
+555 RTVLARWLTEKSN

-599 EPPSHPGLLDW
+599 EPPSHPELLDW
-610 LSAEFMAKNWDQKA
+610 LAAEFMAKGWDQKA

-639 QHPDPKDGQ
+639 LHPAPKDGQ
-648 LKDPQNTLLWR
+648 LKDPQNALLWR

-669 IRDAL
+669 IRDAI
-674 FAASGELKADKQAG
+674 FTACGDLKTDKQAG
-688 PSVVYGEPA
+688 PSVVYGEPV

-748 RGEILAERIAKEA
+748 RGEALAARATKEA
-761 PGDQETQ
+761 PDDEAAQ
-768 VRRLYQLL
+768 VRRVYQIL
-776 FSRTPTA
+776 FARPPSA
-783 AEAGRAT
+783 DEAGRAA
-790 AFLKEVGEQK
+790 AFLKEVRAQK
-800 ASAQVAAAVA
+800 PTVAVTAALA

-839 GATAA
+839 GATDA
-844 DFARGFTIEGVIVP
+844 DFAKGFTIEGVIVP

-881 YWQFGVTGQKSR
+881 YWQFGVTGLKSR
-893 RAPRVLVLQAIG
+893 RAPRVLVLQAHG
-905 PLLGGTFG
+905 PLLDGTFG

-927 PYYVAAAVRYADQNG
+927 PYYASAAVRYADKNG
-942 PGEVAFSLKDLAN
+942 PGEVSFTLKDLAN
-955 DDEPLLHDRVPTSLT
+955 DDEPLLHDRVVTNLT
-970 AVRTAT
+970 GVRTAT

-990 SFHGVIDDVRLSAG
+990 SFHGVIDDLRLSAG
-1004 ALDDQSL
+1004 ALTDQDL
-1011 LYANEDVKPSAL
+1011 LYSNEDNRPSAL
-1023 GFWRFETKTGT
+1023 GFWRFENKTGT
-1034 MRDSSGKGR
+1034 LRDSSGKGR
-1043 DLAFG
+1043 DLAVG
-1048 DAKASAAPA
+1048 AVKAPADAKSGAT
-1057 PAKAAHAPLA
+1057 PLA

>member
-1 MKGLPPMSSRLSAPF
+1 MSLRPFTLSAF
-16 AHVLM
+16 CL
-21 ALAVGTPAAWAADDA
+21 LAASFSPLLAADDDL
-36 QAEKAVALL
+36 AEKAVTLL
-45 DSRCFKCHSHASGKN
+45 DERCFKCHSHSAGKN

-70 GLTTGGDGGAALVP
+70 GLTTGGDGGAALIP

-99 DPEKMMPPKGE
+99 DPDVMMPPKGD

-119 LQAWVKDG
+119 LTDWIKSGAAWPK
-127 AVWPRSRTKAPVAG
+127 SRTKVLASG
-141 RYLPGTIGAKEKAW
+141 RYLPGTIGEKEKSW
-155 WAYQT
+155 WAYQP
-160 VKRPELPAG
+160 VKRPALPAG
-169 QSAHPIDRFIDARLA
+169 QAANPVDRFLDARLA
-184 QEGLTPAG
+184 QESLTAAP
-192 EAERAVLIR
+192 EADRAVLIR
-201 RVTFDTT
+201 RATFDAT
-208 GLPPTPEEVAAFV
+208 GLPPSPEEVAAFV
-221 QDTDP
+221 KDP
-226 KAYEKLVDRLLAS
+226 DPQAYPKLVDRLLAS

-288 DRFVQEQIAG
+288 DRFVQEQLAG

-345 FLGAGMQCAR
+345 FLGAGMLCAR

-367 DYFALRSF
+367 DYYALRSF

-388 TEQQADEHA
+388 TKDEAAEHA
-397 RRLARWEQETKAI
+397 RKLAKWEQETQSI
-410 RDEIAA
+410 RAEIAA
-416 LEKKYRDTA
+416 LEKKYRADA
-425 TRKAVEIFP
+425 TRKAIEIFP
-434 DDVQEMINKPA
+434 DDVQAMINKPA
-445 ARRTPYEQQVAAL
+445 DQRTPYEQQVAAL
-458 AWRQVDYEYARLD
+458 AWRQVDYEYNRLD
-471 RSIKGEDSVKHA
+471 RSIKGEASVKHA
-483 ELRRRL
+483 DLKRKL
-489 AEHDKLKPEEPPFV
+489 AEHDKLKPAEPPFV
-503 LAVRETGAQGL
+503 LSVRETGAQGL

-520 KNTVVPPAFLTVLS
+520 KNTVVPPAYLTVLS
-534 ANYPAEPAKIV
+534 ANYPAEPAKIE

-555 RTALARWLTEKTN
+555 RTALARWLTEKSN

-587 LAPYASDFGRLG
+587 LSPYASDFGRLG
-599 EPPSHPGLLDW
+599 EPPSHPELLDW
-610 LSAEFMAKNWDQKA
+610 LAAEFMDKGWDQKA

-639 QHPDPKDGQ
+639 AHPAPQAGQ
-648 LKDPQNTLLWR
+648 LKDPQNTLVWR

-669 IRDAL
+669 IRDAI
-674 FAASGELKADKQAG
+674 FAACGDLKTDKQAG
-688 PSVVYGEPA
+688 PSVVYGEPV

-748 RGEILAERIAKEA
+748 RGEALAARVTKEA
-761 PGDQETQ
+761 PDDEVAQ
-768 VRRLYQLL
+768 VRRVYEVL
-776 FSRTPTA
+776 FARQPSA
-783 AEAGRAT
+783 AEAAQAA
-790 AFLKEVGEQK
+790 AFLKEIKAQK
-800 ASAQVAAAVA
+800 PTVAVTAALA

-825 AHLDAAHRKPFVAP
+825 AHLDAAHRKPFLAP
-839 GATAA
+839 GATDA
-844 DFARGFTIEGVIVP
+844 DFAKGFTIEGVIVP

-864 GAVRVIAAQVGK
+864 GAVRVIAAQVGQAK
-876 GKADG
+876 TDG
-881 YWQFGVTGQKSR
+881 YWQFGVTGLKSR
-893 RAPRVLVLQAIG
+893 RAPRVLVLQAHG
-905 PLLGGTFG
+905 PLLDGTFG

-927 PYYVAAAVRYADQNG
+927 PYYASASVRYADKNG
-942 PGEVAFSLKDLAN
+942 PGEVAFTLKDLAN
-955 DDEPLLHDRVPTSLT
+955 DDEPLLHDHVATNLVG
-970 AVRTAT
+970 VRTAT
-976 QPIQLGGKGADRES
+976 QPIQLGGKNADRES
-990 SFHGVIDDVRLSAG
+990 SFHGVIDDLRLSAG
-1004 ALDDQSL
+1004 ALADQDL
-1011 LYANEDVKPSAL
+1011 LYSNEDVRPSAL
-1023 GFWRFETKTGT
+1023 GFWRFENKTGT
-1034 MRDSSGKGR
+1034 LRDSSGKGR
-1043 DLAFG
+1043 DLAVG
-1048 DAKASAAPA
+1048 AVKTTAAPKSGA
-1057 PAKAAHAPLA
+1057 TPLA

>member
-1 MKGLPPMSSRLSAPF
+1 MTLRLPASIALTLTVLTLGIAP
-16 AHVLM
+16 LR
-21 ALAVGTPAAWAADDA
+21 AAGDDL
-36 QAEKAVALL
+36 AEKAVTLL
-45 DSRCFKCHSHASGKN
+45 DSRCFKCHSHSAGKN

-70 GLTTGGDGGAALVP
+70 GLTTGGDGGAALIP
-84 GDPAKS
+84 GDPSKS

-99 DPEKMMPPKGE
+99 DPEVMMPPKGD
-110 RLTKDEVGL
+110 RLTKEEVTL
-119 LQAWVKDG
+119 LQDWVKSG
-127 AVWPRSRTKAPVAG
+127 ATWPKSRTKAPVAG
-141 RYLPGTIGAKEKAW
+141 RYLPGTIGEKEKGW
-155 WAYQT
+155 WAYQP
-160 VKRPELPAG
+160 VKLPELPAG
-169 QSAHPIDRFIDARLA
+169 QSAHPVDRFIDARLA
-184 QEGLTPAG
+184 KEGLTPSD
-192 EAERAVLIR
+192 EAERGVLIR
-201 RVTFDTT
+201 RVTFDAT

-221 QDTDP
+221 QSTDP
-226 KAYEKLVDRLLAS
+226 LAYEKLVDRLLAT

-275 DYVIKAYN
+275 DYVIQAYN

-288 DRFVQEQIAG
+288 DRFIQEQVAG

-306 DALTALGY
+306 QALTALGY

-375 FNNTLPVEDRIAW
+375 FNNTVPVENRAAW
-388 TEQQADEHA
+388 TAKEADEHA
-397 RRLARWEQETKAI
+397 RKLAAWEKETKSI

-416 LEKKYRDTA
+416 LEKKYRETA
-425 TRKAVEIFP
+425 TRKAIEIFP
-434 DDVQEMINKPA
+434 DDVQEMLNKPLA
-445 ARRTPYEQQVAAL
+445 QRTPYEQQVAAL
-458 AWRQVDYEYARLD
+458 AWRQVDYEYNRLD
-471 RSIKGEDSVKHA
+471 RSIKGADSVKHA
-483 ELRRRL
+483 DLKRKL
-489 AEHDKLKPEEPPFV
+489 AEHDKQKPEEPPFV
-503 LAVRETGAQGL
+503 LTIRETGAQGL

-534 ANYPAEPAKIV
+534 ANYPAEAAAITPPADG
-545 PAASGASTGR
+545 STTGR
-555 RTALARWLTEKTN
+555 RTVLARWLTEKSN

-599 EPPSHPGLLDW
+599 EPPSHPELLDW
-610 LSAEFMAKNWDQKA
+610 LSAEFMAKDWDQKA

-639 QHPDPKDGQ
+639 LHPAPQSGQ
-648 LKDPQNTLLWR
+648 LKDPQNALLWR

-669 IRDAL
+669 IRDAI
-674 FAASGELKADKQAG
+674 FTACGDLKTEKQAG
-688 PSVVYGEPA
+688 PSVVYGEPV

-748 RGEILAERIAKEA
+748 RGEALAARVVKEV
-761 PGDQETQ
+761 PGDEAAQ
-768 VRRLYQLL
+768 VRRLYQIL
-776 FSRTPTA
+776 FARLPSAEEARQA
-783 AEAGRAT
+783 AS
-790 AFLKEVGEQK
+790 FLKEVQAQK
-800 ASAQVAAAVA
+800 PTVAVTAALA

-825 AHLDAAHRKPFVAP
+825 AHLDAAHRKPFLAP
-839 GATAA
+839 GATEA
-844 DFARGFTIEGVIVP
+844 DFAKGFTIEGVIVP

-864 GAVRVIAAQVGK
+864 GAVRVIATQVGK
-876 GKADG
+876 GKTDG
-881 YWQFGVTGQKSR
+881 SWQFGVTGQKSR
-893 RAPRVLVLQAIG
+893 RAPRVLVLQAYG

-927 PYYVAAAVRYADQNG
+927 PYYASAAVRYADQNG
-942 PGEVAFSLKDLAN
+942 PGEVSFTLKDLAN
-955 DDEPLLHDRVPTSLT
+955 DDEPLLHDRVATSLT
-970 AVRTAT
+970 GVRTAT
-976 QPIQLGGKGADRES
+976 QPIQLGGKGADGDS
-990 SFHGVIDDVRLSAG
+990 SFHGVIDDLRLSAG
-1004 ALDDQSL
+1004 ALTDQAL
-1011 LYANEDVKPSAL
+1011 LYSNEDMRPDTL
-1023 GFWRFETKTGT
+1023 GFWRFENKTGT
-1034 MRDSSGKGR
+1034 LRDSSSKGR

-1048 DAKASAAPA
+1048 AVQKLADTKSGAT
-1057 PAKAAHAPLA
+1057 PLA

>member
-1 MKGLPPMSSRLSAPF
+1 MTLRLPASIALTLTVLTLGIAP
-16 AHVLM
+16 LR
-21 ALAVGTPAAWAADDA
+21 AAGDDL
-36 QAEKAVALL
+36 AEKAVTLL
-45 DSRCFKCHSHASGKN
+45 DSRCFKCHSHSAGKN

-70 GLTTGGDGGAALVP
+70 GLTTGGDGGAALIP
-84 GDPAKS
+84 GDPSKS

-99 DPEKMMPPKGE
+99 DPEVMMPPKGD
-110 RLTKDEVGL
+110 RLTKEEVTL
-119 LQAWVKDG
+119 LQDWVKSG
-127 AVWPRSRTKAPVAG
+127 ATWPKSRTKAPVAG
-141 RYLPGTIGAKEKAW
+141 RYLPGTIGEKEKGW
-155 WAYQT
+155 WAYQP
-160 VKRPELPAG
+160 VKLPELPAG
-169 QSAHPIDRFIDARLA
+169 QSAHPIDRFIDARLTK
-184 QEGLTPAG
+184 EGLTPSG
-192 EAERAVLIR
+192 EADRTTLIR

-221 QDTDP
+221 KNQDS
-226 KAYEKLVDRLLAS
+226 KAYDKLVDRLLAS

-245 MARAWLDLVRYADSD
+245 MARTWLDLVRYADSD
-260 GFRIDDFRPTAWRYR
+260 GFRIDEFRPTAWRYR

-283 ENKPY
+283 DNKPY

-306 DALTALGY
+306 QALTALGY

-325 DARGQWENI
+325 DARSQWDNI
-334 LNDVTDTTGDV
+334 LNDITDTTGDV

-367 DYFALRSF
+367 DYYALRSF
-375 FNNTLPVEDRIAW
+375 FNNTVPVENRAAW
-388 TEQQADEHA
+388 TTKEADEHA
-397 RRLARWEQETKAI
+397 RKLAAWEKETKSI

-416 LEKKYRDTA
+416 LEKKYRADA
-425 TRKAVEIFP
+425 TNKAVKIFP
-434 DDVQEMINKPA
+434 DDVQEIIAKPDA
-445 ARRTPYEQQVAAL
+445 QRTPYEQQIAAL

-471 RSIKGEDSVKHA
+471 RFIKGEDSVKHA
-483 ELRRRL
+483 DLKRKL
-489 AEHDKLKPEEPPFV
+489 AEHDMQKPAEMPLV
-503 LAVRETGAQGL
+503 LSVRETGAQGL

-534 ANYPAEPAKIV
+534 ASYPAEPAAIT
-545 PAASGASTGR
+545 PSADGSTTGR
-555 RTALARWLTEKTN
+555 RTALARWLTDKSN

-599 EPPSHPGLLDW
+599 EPPSHPELLDW
-610 LSAEFMAKNWDQKA
+610 LSAEFMAKEWDQKA

-639 QHPDPKDGQ
+639 QHADPKEGQ
-648 LKDPQNTLLWR
+648 LKDPQNALLWR

-669 IRDAL
+669 IRDAI
-674 FAASGELKADKQAG
+674 FTACGDLKTDKQAG
-688 PSVVYGEPA
+688 PSVVYGEPV

-748 RGEILAERIAKEA
+748 RGEALAARVVKEV
-761 PGDQETQ
+761 PGDEAAQ
-768 VRRLYQLL
+768 VRRLYQIL
-776 FSRTPTA
+776 FARLPSA
-783 AEAGRAT
+783 DEARLAT
-790 AFLKEVGEQK
+790 SFLKEVQAQK
-800 ASAQVAAAVA
+800 PTVAVTAALA

-825 AHLDAAHRKPFVAP
+825 AHLDAAHRKPFLAP
-839 GATAA
+839 GATEA
-844 DFARGFTIEGVIVP
+844 DFAKGFTIEGVIVP

-876 GKADG
+876 GKTDG
-881 YWQFGVTGQKSR
+881 SWQFGVTGQKSR
-893 RAPRVLVLQAIG
+893 RAPRVLVLQAYG

-927 PYYVAAAVRYADQNG
+927 PYYASAAVRYADQNG
-942 PGEVAFSLKDLAN
+942 PGEVSFTLKDLAN
-955 DDEPLLHDRVPTSLT
+955 DDEPLLHDRVATSLT
-970 AVRTAT
+970 GVRTAT
-976 QPIQLGGKGADRES
+976 QPIQLGGKGADGDS
-990 SFHGVIDDVRLSAG
+990 SFHGVIDDLRLSAG
-1004 ALDDQSL
+1004 ALTDQAL
-1011 LYANEDVKPSAL
+1011 LYSNEDMRPDTL
-1023 GFWRFETKTGT
+1023 GFWRFENKTGT
-1034 MRDSSGKGR
+1034 LRDSSSKGR
-1043 DLAFG
+1043 DLAVG
-1048 DAKASAAPA
+1048 AVKKPA
-1057 PAKAAHAPLA
+1057 DTKSGATPLA

>member
-1 MKGLPPMSSRLSAPF
+1 MPLRPFTLSALYLL
-16 AHVLM
+16 AS
-21 ALAVGTPAAWAADDA
+21 AVGPLLAAGDD
-36 QAEKAVALL
+36 QAEKAVTLL
-45 DSRCFKCHSHASGKN
+45 ESRCFKCHSHSAGKN

-70 GLTTGGDGGAALVP
+70 GLTTGGDGGAALIP

-99 DPEKMMPPKGE
+99 DPEVMMPPKGD
-110 RLTKDEVGL
+110 RLTKEEVTL
-119 LQAWVKDG
+119 LQDWVKAG
-127 AVWPRSRTKAPVAG
+127 STWPKSRTKAPVAG
-141 RYLPGTIGAKEKAW
+141 RYLPGTIGEKEKGW
-155 WAYQT
+155 WAYQA
-160 VKRPELPAG
+160 VKLPEVPAG
-169 QSAHPIDRFIDARLA
+169 KSTHPIDRFIDARLA
-184 QEGLTPAG
+184 KDGLTPSG
-192 EAERAVLIR
+192 EADRGVLIR
-201 RVTFDTT
+201 RVTFDAT

-221 QDTDP
+221 KSTDP
-226 KAYEKLVDRLLAS
+226 LAYEKLVDRLLAT

-245 MARAWLDLVRYADSD
+245 MGRAWLDLVRYADSD

-275 DYVIKAYN
+275 DYVIRAYN

-288 DRFVQEQIAG
+288 DRFIQEQIAG

-306 DALTALGY
+306 QALTALGY

-325 DARGQWENI
+325 DARSQWDNI
-334 LNDVTDTTGDV
+334 LNDITDTTGDV

-367 DYFALRSF
+367 DYYALRSF
-375 FNNTLPVEDRIAW
+375 FNNTVPVEDRIAW
-388 TEQQADEHA
+388 TTKEASEHA
-397 RRLARWEQETKAI
+397 RKLAEWEKQTKTI
-410 RDEIAA
+410 RDEITA
-416 LEKKYRDTA
+416 LETKYRETA
-425 TRKAVEIFP
+425 TRKAIEIFP
-434 DDVQEMINKPA
+434 DDVQEMLNKPEA
-445 ARRTPYEQQVAAL
+445 QRTPYEQQVAAL
-458 AWRQVDYEYARLD
+458 AWRQVDYEYNRLD
-471 RSIKGEDSVKHA
+471 RSIKGADSVKHA
-483 ELRRRL
+483 DLKRKL
-489 AEHDKLKPEEPPFV
+489 AEHDKLKPEEAPFV
-503 LAVRETGAQGL
+503 LTVRETGAQGL

-534 ANYPAEPAKIV
+534 TSYPAEAAKIEPV
-545 PAASGASTGR
+545 ASGASTGR
-555 RTALARWLTEKTN
+555 RTALARWLTEKSN

-599 EPPSHPGLLDW
+599 EPPSHPELLDW
-610 LSAEFMAKNWDQKA
+610 LSAEFMAKGWDQKA

-639 QHPDPKDGQ
+639 LHPDPKDGQ
-648 LKDPQNTLLWR
+648 LKDPQNALLWR

-669 IRDAL
+669 IRDAI
-674 FAASGELKADKQAG
+674 FTACGDLKTEKQAG
-688 PSVVYGEPA
+688 PSVVYGEPV

-748 RGEILAERIAKEA
+748 RGEALAARVVKEA
-761 PGDQETQ
+761 PGDEAAQ
-768 VRRLYQLL
+768 VRRLYQIL
-776 FSRTPTA
+776 FARLPSADEARRAVSFLKDVAAQKPTVAVTA
-783 AEAGRAT
+783 A
-790 AFLKEVGEQK
+790 L
-800 ASAQVAAAVA
+800 A

-825 AHLDAAHRKPFVAP
+825 AHLDASHRKPFVAV

-844 DFARGFTIEGVIVP
+844 DFAKGFTIEGVIVP

-876 GKADG
+876 GKEDG
-881 YWQFGVTGQKSR
+881 SWQFGVTGQKSR
-893 RAPRVLVLQAIG
+893 RAPRVLVLQAHG

-927 PYYVAAAVRYADQNG
+927 PYYASAAVRYADQNG
-942 PGEVAFSLKDLAN
+942 PGEVSFTLKDLAN

-970 AVRTAT
+970 GIRTAA

-990 SFHGVIDDVRLSAG
+990 SFHGVIDDLRLSAG
-1004 ALDDQSL
+1004 ALSDEAL
-1011 LYANEDVKPSAL
+1011 LYSNEDMRPDTL
-1023 GFWRFETKTGT
+1023 GFWRFENKTGT
-1034 MRDSSGKGR
+1034 LRDSSGKGR
-1043 DLAFG
+1043 DLAVG
-1048 DAKASAAPA
+1048 AVKTPDTKSTAT
-1057 PAKAAHAPLA
+1057 PLA

>member
-1 MKGLPPMSSRLSAPF
+1 MPATSALLRRLTLATLVVWGAS
-16 AHVLM
+16 VL
-21 ALAVGTPAAWAADDA
+21 AAGDD

-70 GLTTGGDGGAALVP
+70 GLTTGGDDGAALIP

-90 LFLQNILST
+90 LFLQNILET

-110 RLTKDEVGL
+110 RLTKDEVTL
-119 LQAWVKDG
+119 LQDWVKSG
-127 AVWPRSRTKAPVAG
+127 ATWPKSRTKAPVAG
-141 RYLPGTIGAKEKAW
+141 RYLPGTIGVKEKGW
-155 WAYQT
+155 WAYQA
-160 VKRPELPAG
+160 VKLPELPAG
-169 QSAHPIDRFIDARLA
+169 KSAHPIDRFIDARLA
-184 QEGLTPAG
+184 KEGLTPSA
-192 EAERAVLIR
+192 EADRGVLIR
-201 RVTFDTT
+201 RVTFDAT
-208 GLPPTPEEVAAFV
+208 GLPPSPEEVATFV
-221 QDTDP
+221 KSADP
-226 KAYEKLVDRLLAS
+226 LAYEKLVDRLLSS

-288 DRFVQEQIAG
+288 DRFIQEQIAG

-306 DALTALGY
+306 QALTALGY

-325 DARGQWENI
+325 DARSQWENI
-334 LNDVTDTTGDV
+334 LNDLTDTTGDV

-375 FNNTLPVEDRIAW
+375 FTNTLPVENRAAW
-388 TEQQADEHA
+388 TPKEAGEHA
-397 RRLARWEQETKAI
+397 RKLAGWEKETKTI
-410 RDEIAA
+410 TDEIAA
-416 LEKKYRDTA
+416 LEKKYRQDA
-425 TRKAVEIFP
+425 TNKAVKMFP
-434 DDVQEMINKPA
+434 EDIQEMIAKPDDK
-445 ARRTPYEQQVAAL
+445 RTPYEQQIAAL

-471 RSIKGEDSVKHA
+471 RSIKGADSVKHA
-483 ELRRRL
+483 DLKRQL
-489 AEHDKLKPEEPPFV
+489 AEHDKQKPEDPPFV
-503 LAVRETGAQGL
+503 LTVRETGAQGV

-534 ANYPAEPAKIV
+534 ANYPAEPATIT
-545 PAASGASTGR
+545 PAADGTTTGR
-555 RTALARWLTEKTN
+555 RTVLARWLTEKSN

-599 EPPSHPGLLDW
+599 EPPSHPELLDW
-610 LSAEFMAKNWDQKA
+610 LSAEFMAKGWDQKA

-639 QHPDPKDGQ
+639 LHPSPKDGQ
-648 LKDPQNTLLWR
+648 LKDPQNALLWR

-669 IRDAL
+669 IRDAI
-674 FAASGELKADKQAG
+674 FTACGDLKADKQAG
-688 PSVVYGEPA
+688 PSVVYGEPV

-748 RGEILAERIAKEA
+748 RGEILAGRIAKEIPHDEA
-761 PGDQETQ
+761 AQ
-768 VRRLYQLL
+768 VRRLYQVL
-776 FSRTPTA
+776 FARTPSTT
-783 AEAGRAT
+783 EAGQAAT
-790 AFLKEVGEQK
+790 FLKEVRSQK
-800 ASAQVAAAVA
+800 NSATVTAAIA
-810 NDFQPEKVPFRDGQG
+810 NDFLPEKVPFRDGQG
-825 AHLDAAHRKPFVAP
+825 AHMDAGHRKPFVAP
-839 GATAA
+839 GATEA
-844 DFARGFTIEGVIVP
+844 DFSQGFTIEAVIVP

-864 GAVRVIAAQVGK
+864 GAVRVIAAQVGN
-876 GKADG
+876 GKEG

-893 RAPRVLVLQAIG
+893 RAPRVLVLQAHG

-927 PYYVAAAVRYADQNG
+927 PYYVAAAVRYANKNG
-942 PGEVAFSLKDLAN
+942 PGEVAFTLKDLAN
-955 DDEPLLHDRVPTSLT
+955 DDEPLLHDRVATSLT
-970 AVRTAT
+970 AVRAAA
-976 QPIQLGGKGADRES
+976 QSIQLGGKGTDRES

-1004 ALDDQSL
+1004 ALDDQGL
-1011 LYANEDVKPSAL
+1011 LYSNEDVKPSAL
-1023 GFWRFETKTGT
+1023 GFWRFENKTGT

-1043 DLAFG
+1043 DLAVG
-1048 DAKASAAPA
+1048 MVKVAAPE
-1057 PAKAAHAPLA
+1057 AKTANAPLA

>member
-1 MKGLPPMSSRLSAPF
+1 MPLRPFTLSAF
-16 AHVLM
+16 CLLAS
-21 ALAVGTPAAWAADDA
+21 AVGPLLAAGDA

-45 DSRCFKCHSHASGKN
+45 DSHCFKCHSHSAGKN

-70 GLTTGGDGGAALVP
+70 GLTTGGDGGAALIP
-84 GDPAKS
+84 GDSSKS

-99 DPEKMMPPKGE
+99 DPEVMMPPKGD
-110 RLTKDEVGL
+110 RLTKEEVTL
-119 LQAWVKDG
+119 LQDWVKAG
-127 AVWPRSRTKAPVAG
+127 AAWPKSRTKAPVAG
-141 RYLPGTIGAKEKAW
+141 SYLPGTIGEKEKGW
-155 WAYQT
+155 WAYQA
-160 VKRPELPAG
+160 VKLPEVPAG
-169 QSAHPIDRFIDARLA
+169 KSAHPIDRFIEARLA
-184 QEGLTPAG
+184 KDGLTPSG
-192 EAERAVLIR
+192 EAERGVLIR
-201 RVTFDTT
+201 RVTFDAT

-221 QDTDP
+221 QSTDP
-226 KAYEKLVDRLLAS
+226 LAYEMLVDRLLAT

-275 DYVIKAYN
+275 DYVIQAYN
-283 ENKPY
+283 DNKPY
-288 DRFVQEQIAG
+288 DRFIQEQIAG

-306 DALTALGY
+306 QALTALGY

-325 DARGQWENI
+325 DARSQWDNI

-367 DYFALRSF
+367 DYYALRSF

-388 TEQQADEHA
+388 TTKEAGEHA
-397 RRLARWEQETKAI
+397 RKLAAWEKETQSI

-416 LEKKYRDTA
+416 LEKKYRETA
-425 TRKAVEIFP
+425 TRKAIEIFP
-434 DDVQEMINKPA
+434 DDVQEMMNKPEA
-445 ARRTPYEQQVAAL
+445 QRTPYEQQVAAL
-458 AWRQVDYEYARLD
+458 AWRQVDYEYGRLD
-471 RSIKGEDSVKHA
+471 RSIKGEASVKHA
-483 ELRRRL
+483 DLKRKL
-489 AEHDKLKPEEPPFV
+489 AEHDKQKPAEPPFV
-503 LAVRETGAQGL
+503 LSVRETGAQGL

-534 ANYPAEPAKIV
+534 TSYPAEPAKIEPV
-545 PAASGASTGR
+545 ASGASTGR
-555 RTALARWLTEKTN
+555 RTALARWLTEKSN

-599 EPPSHPGLLDW
+599 EPPSHPELLDW
-610 LSAEFMAKNWDQKA
+610 LSAEFMAKGWDQKA

-639 QHPDPKDGQ
+639 LHPDPKDGQ
-648 LKDPQNTLLWR
+648 LKDPQNALLWR

-669 IRDAL
+669 IRDAI
-674 FAASGELKADKQAG
+674 FTACGDLKTEKQAG
-688 PSVVYGEPA
+688 PSVVYGEPV

-748 RGEILAERIAKEA
+748 RGEALAARVVKEA
-761 PGDQETQ
+761 PGDEAAQ
-768 VRRLYQLL
+768 VRRLYQIL
-776 FSRTPTA
+776 FARLPSADEARRAVSFLKDVAAQKPTVAVTA
-783 AEAGRAT
+783 A
-790 AFLKEVGEQK
+790 L
-800 ASAQVAAAVA
+800 A

-825 AHLDAAHRKPFVAP
+825 AHLDASHRKPFVAI

-844 DFARGFTIEGVIVP
+844 DFAKGFTIEGVIVP

-876 GKADG
+876 GKEDG
-881 YWQFGVTGQKSR
+881 SWQFGVTGQKSR
-893 RAPRVLVLQAIG
+893 RAPRVLVLQAHG

-927 PYYVAAAVRYADQNG
+927 PYYASAAVRYADQNG
-942 PGEVAFSLKDLAN
+942 PGEVSFTLKDLAN

-970 AVRTAT
+970 GIRTAA

-990 SFHGVIDDVRLSAG
+990 SFHGVIDDLRLSAG
-1004 ALDDQSL
+1004 ALSDEAL
-1011 LYANEDVKPSAL
+1011 LYSNEDMRPDTL
-1023 GFWRFETKTGT
+1023 GFWRFENKTGT
-1034 MRDSSGKGR
+1034 LRDSSGKGR
-1043 DLAFG
+1043 DLAVG
-1048 DAKASAAPA
+1048 AVKTPDTKSTAT
-1057 PAKAAHAPLA
+1057 PLA

>member
-1 MKGLPPMSSRLSAPF
+1 MPLRPFTLSAF
-16 AHVLM
+16 CL
-21 ALAVGTPAAWAADDA
+21 LAAAVSPLLAADND

-45 DSRCFKCHSHASGKN
+45 DSRCFKCHSHSAGKN

-70 GLTTGGDGGAALVP
+70 GLTTGGDGGAALIP
-84 GDPAKS
+84 GDPTKS

-99 DPEKMMPPKGE
+99 DPEKMMPPKGD
-110 RLTKDEVGL
+110 RLTKDEVTL
-119 LQAWVKDG
+119 LQDWVKSG
-127 AVWPRSRTKAPVAG
+127 AIWPKSRTKAPVAG
-141 RYLPGTIGAKEKAW
+141 RYLPGTIGAKEKSW

-160 VKRPELPAG
+160 VKLPELPTGNA
-169 QSAHPIDRFIDARLA
+169 ANPIDRFIDARLA
-184 QEGLTPAG
+184 QEGLTPSA
-192 EAERAVLIR
+192 EADRAVLIR
-201 RVTFDTT
+201 RVTFDAT
-208 GLPPTPEEVAAFV
+208 GLPPTPEAVSAFV
-221 QDTDP
+221 KDTDP
-226 KAYEKLVDRLLAS
+226 QAYEKLVDRLLAS

-283 ENKPY
+283 DNKPY

-306 DALTALGY
+306 QALTALGY

-334 LNDVTDTTGDV
+334 LNDLTDTTGDV

-375 FNNTLPVEDRIAW
+375 FTNTLPVENRIAW
-388 TEQQADEHA
+388 TPKDAEVHA
-397 RRLARWEQETKAI
+397 RQLAKWEKETKDI
-410 RDEIAA
+410 RDDIAA
-416 LEKKYRDTA
+416 LEKKYRATA
-425 TRKAVEIFP
+425 TKNAVKMFP
-434 DDVQEMINKPA
+434 EDIQEMIAKPEA
-445 ARRTPYEQQVAAL
+445 QRTPYEQQIAAL
-458 AWRQVDYEYARLD
+458 AWRQVDYEYNRLD
-471 RSIKGEDSVKHA
+471 RNIKGEDSVKHA
-483 ELRRRL
+483 DLKRQL
-489 AEHDKLKPEEPPFV
+489 AEHEKQKPEDPPFV
-503 LAVRETGAQGL
+503 LAVRETGTQGV

-534 ANYPAEPAKIV
+534 ASYPAEPAAITP
-545 PAASGASTGR
+545 PADGSSTGR
-555 RTALARWLTEKTN
+555 RTMLARWLTEKSN

-579 WQLNFRRG
+579 WQLSFRRG

-599 EPPSHPGLLDW
+599 EPPSHPELLDW
-610 LSAEFMAKNWDQKA
+610 LSAEFMAKGWDQKA
-624 MHRLILTSA
+624 MHRLVLTSA
-633 AYRRSS
+633 VYRRSS
-639 QHPDPKDGQ
+639 QHPAPKAGQ
-648 LKDPQNTLLWR
+648 LKDPQNVLLWR
-659 FQPQRLESEQ
+659 FQPQRLEAEQ
-669 IRDAL
+669 IRDAV
-674 FAASGELKADKQAG
+674 FTACGDLKTEKQAG
-688 PSVVYGEPA
+688 PSVVYGEPV

-722 SSASSRDVTTTPI
+722 SSASSRDITTTPI

-748 RGEILAERIAKEA
+748 RGEILAARIAKEA
-761 PGDQETQ
+761 PSDEAAQ
-768 VRRLYQLL
+768 VRRLYQVL
-776 FSRTPTA
+776 FARTPTPT
-783 AEAGRAT
+783 EAGRA
-790 AFLKEVGEQK
+790 ASFLKEVRSQK
-800 ASAQVAAAVA
+800 NSASVDAAVA

-825 AHLDAAHRKPFVAP
+825 AHLDLGHRKPFVAP
-839 GATAA
+839 GANA
-844 DFARGFTIEGVIVP
+844 DDLAHGFTIEGVIVP

-876 GKADG
+876 GKEGG

-893 RAPRVLVLQAIG
+893 RAPRVLVLQALG
-905 PLLGGTFG
+905 PLADGTFG

-918 SNLRIEMNK
+918 SNLRVEMNK
-927 PYYVAAAVRYADQNG
+927 PYFASAAVRYADKNG
-942 PGEVAFSLKDLAN
+942 PGEVSFTLKDLAN
-955 DDEPLLHDRVPTSLT
+955 DDEPLLHDRVATNLT
-970 AVRTAT
+970 GVRTAT

-990 SFHGVIDDVRLSAG
+990 SFHGVIDDLRLSAG
-1004 ALDDQSL
+1004 ALDDQGL
-1011 LYANEDVKPSAL
+1011 LYSSEDIKPSAL
-1023 GFWRFETKTGT
+1023 GFWRFETKSGT

-1048 DAKASAAPA
+1048 EAKAVTPE
-1057 PAKAAHAPLA
+1057 AKAAHAPLA

>member
-1 MKGLPPMSSRLSAPF
+1 MTLRLPASLA
-16 AHVLM
+16 LTLT
-21 ALAVGTPAAWAADDA
+21 ALALGITPLRAADDA

-70 GLTTGGDGGAALVP
+70 GLTTGGDGGTALLP

-90 LFLQNILST
+90 LFLQNILSS
-99 DPEKMMPPKGE
+99 DPEKMMPPKGD
-110 RLTKDEVGL
+110 RLTKDEVSL
-119 LQAWVKDG
+119 LQDWVKAG
-127 AVWPRSRTKAPVAG
+127 ATWPKSRTKAPVAG
-141 RYLPGTIGAKEKAW
+141 RYLPGTIGVKEKGW
-155 WAYQT
+155 WAYQA
-160 VKRPELPAG
+160 VKLPELPAG
-169 QSAHPIDRFIDARLA
+169 KSAHPIDRFIDAPLA
-184 QEGLTPAG
+184 KEGLTPSA
-192 EAERAVLIR
+192 EADRATLIR
-201 RVTFDTT
+201 RVTFDAT
-208 GLPPTPEEVAAFV
+208 GLPPTPEDLAAFV
-221 QDTDP
+221 KSADP
-226 KAYEKLVDRLLAS
+226 QAYEKLVDRLLAS

-283 ENKPY
+283 DNKPY

-306 DALTALGY
+306 QALTALGY

-334 LNDVTDTTGDV
+334 LNDLTDTTGDV

-375 FNNTLPVEDRIAW
+375 FTNTLPVETRAAW
-388 TEQQADEHA
+388 TTKEAGEHSRKLVA
-397 RRLARWEQETKAI
+397 WEKETKGI

-416 LEKKYRDTA
+416 LEKKYRDSA
-425 TRKAVEIFP
+425 TNKAVKMFP
-434 DDVQEMINKPA
+434 EDIQEMIAKPDA
-445 ARRTPYEQQVAAL
+445 QRTPYEQQIAAL

-471 RSIKGEDSVKHA
+471 RSIKGDDSVKHA
-483 ELRRRL
+483 DLKRQL
-489 AEHDKLKPEEPPFV
+489 AEHDKQKPEDPPFV
-503 LAVRETGAQGL
+503 LSVRETGVQGV

-520 KNTVVPPAFLTVLS
+520 KNTIVPPAFLTVLS
-534 ANYPAEPAKIV
+534 TSYPAEPATIT
-545 PAASGASTGR
+545 PISDGSSSGR
-555 RTALARWLTEKTN
+555 RAVLARWLTEKSN

-579 WQLNFRRG
+579 WQLCFRRG

-599 EPPSHPGLLDW
+599 EPPSHPELLDW
-610 LSAEFMAKNWDQKA
+610 LSAEFMAKGWDQKA

-639 QHPDPKDGQ
+639 QHPAPKDGQ
-648 LKDPQNTLLWR
+648 LKDPQNVLLWR
-659 FQPQRLESEQ
+659 FQPQRLEAEQ
-669 IRDAL
+669 IRDAV
-674 FAASGELKADKQAG
+674 FTACGDLKTDKQDG
-688 PSVVYGEPA
+688 PSVVYGEPV

-748 RGEILAERIAKEA
+748 RGEILAGRITKEA
-761 PGDQETQ
+761 PGDETAQ
-768 VRRLYQLL
+768 IRRLYQVL
-776 FSRTPTA
+776 FARTPTA
-783 AEAGRAT
+783 AEAARST
-790 AFLKEVGEQK
+790 AFLKEVRSQK
-800 ASAQVAAAVA
+800 NSSAVDAAVA
-810 NDFQPEKVPFRDGQG
+810 NDFLPEKVPFRDGQG
-825 AHLDAAHRKPFVAP
+825 AHMELAHRKPFIAR
-839 GATAA
+839 GTSEA
-844 DFARGFTIEGVIVP
+844 DFAQGFTIEGVIVP

-876 GKADG
+876 GKTDG

-893 RAPRVLVLQAIG
+893 RAPRVLVLQALG
-905 PLLGGTFG
+905 PLLGGKFG

-927 PYYVAAAVRYADQNG
+927 PYYVAAAVRYADKNG
-942 PGEVAFSLKDLAN
+942 PGEITFTLKDLAN
-955 DDEPLLHDRVPTSLT
+955 DDEPLLHDRVATNLT
-970 AVRTAT
+970 GVRTAT
-976 QPIQLGGKGADRES
+976 QPIQLGGKGTDRES
-990 SFHGVIDDVRLSAG
+990 SFHGVLDDVRLSAG
-1004 ALDDQSL
+1004 SLDDQAL

-1023 GFWRFETKTGT
+1023 GFWRFENKTGT

-1043 DLAFG
+1043 DLAVG
-1048 DAKASAAPA
+1048 IVKVAAPE
-1057 PAKAAHAPLA
+1057 AKITHAPLA

>member
-1 MKGLPPMSSRLSAPF
+1 MPATSALLRRLT
-16 AHVLM
+16 
-21 ALAVGTPAAWAADDA
+21 LATLVVWGASVQAAGDD

-45 DSRCFKCHSHASGKN
+45 DSRCFKCHSHSAGKN

-70 GLTTGGDGGAALVP
+70 GLTTGGDGGAALIP

-99 DPEKMMPPKGE
+99 DPEVMMPPKGD
-110 RLTKDEVGL
+110 RLTKEEVTL
-119 LQAWVKDG
+119 LQDWVKSG
-127 AVWPRSRTKAPVAG
+127 ATWPKSRTKAPVAG
-141 RYLPGTIGAKEKAW
+141 RYLPGTIGEKEKGW
-155 WAYQT
+155 WAYQP
-160 VKRPELPAG
+160 VKLPELPAG
-169 QSAHPIDRFIDARLA
+169 KSAHPIDRFIDARLA
-184 QEGLTPAG
+184 KDGLTPSG
-192 EAERAVLIR
+192 EAERGVLIR
-201 RVTFDTT
+201 RVTFDAT

-221 QDTDP
+221 QSTDP
-226 KAYEKLVDRLLAS
+226 LAYEKLVDRLLAT

-245 MARAWLDLVRYADSD
+245 MGRAWLDLVRYADSD

-275 DYVIKAYN
+275 DYVIQAYN

-288 DRFVQEQIAG
+288 DRFIQEQIAG

-306 DALTALGY
+306 QALTALGY

-325 DARGQWENI
+325 DARSQWDNI
-334 LNDVTDTTGDV
+334 LNDITDTTGDV

-367 DYFALRSF
+367 DYYALRSF
-375 FNNTLPVEDRIAW
+375 FNNTVPVEDRIAW
-388 TEQQADEHA
+388 TTKEAGEHA
-397 RRLARWEQETKAI
+397 RKLAAWEKETKSI
-410 RDEIAA
+410 RDEIAE
-416 LEKKYRDTA
+416 LEKKYRETA
-425 TRKAVEIFP
+425 TRKAIEIFP
-434 DDVQEMINKPA
+434 DDVQEMLNKPLA
-445 ARRTPYEQQVAAL
+445 QRTPYEQQVAAL
-458 AWRQVDYEYARLD
+458 AWRQVDYEYNRLD
-471 RSIKGEDSVKHA
+471 RSIKGADSVKHA
-483 ELRRRL
+483 DLKRKL
-489 AEHDKLKPEEPPFV
+489 AEHDKQKPEEPPFV
-503 LAVRETGAQGL
+503 LTIRETGAQGL

-534 ANYPAEPAKIV
+534 ANYPAEPAAIT
-545 PAASGASTGR
+545 PAADGTTTGR
-555 RTALARWLTEKTN
+555 RTVLARWLTEKSN

-599 EPPSHPGLLDW
+599 EPPSHPELLDW
-610 LSAEFMAKNWDQKA
+610 LSAEFMAKDWDQKA

-639 QHPDPKDGQ
+639 LHPDPKDGQ
-648 LKDPQNTLLWR
+648 LKDPQNALLWR

-669 IRDAL
+669 IRDAI
-674 FAASGELKADKQAG
+674 FTACGDLKTDKQAG
-688 PSVVYGEPA
+688 PSVVYGEPV

-748 RGEILAERIAKEA
+748 RGEALAARVVKEVPRDEA
-761 PGDQETQ
+761 AQ
-768 VRRLYQLL
+768 VRRLYQIL
-776 FSRTPTA
+776 FARLPSA
-783 AEAGRAT
+783 DEARLAT
-790 AFLKEVGEQK
+790 SFLKEVQAQK
-800 ASAQVAAAVA
+800 PTVAVTAALA

-825 AHLDAAHRKPFVAP
+825 AHLDAAHRKPFLAP
-839 GATAA
+839 GATDA
-844 DFARGFTIEGVIVP
+844 DFAKGFTIEGVIVP

-876 GKADG
+876 GKDDG
-881 YWQFGVTGQKSR
+881 LWQFGVTGLKSR
-893 RAPRVLVLQAIG
+893 RAPRVLVLQAHG
-905 PLLGGTFG
+905 PLLDGTFG

-927 PYYVAAAVRYADQNG
+927 PYYASAAVRYADKNG
-942 PGEVAFSLKDLAN
+942 PGEVSFTLKDLAN
-955 DDEPLLHDRVPTSLT
+955 DDEPLLHDRVVTNLT
-970 AVRTAT
+970 GVRTAT

-990 SFHGVIDDVRLSAG
+990 SFHGVIDDLRLSAG
-1004 ALDDQSL
+1004 ALTDQDL
-1011 LYANEDVKPSAL
+1011 LYSNEDVRPSAL
-1023 GFWRFETKTGT
+1023 GFWRFENKTGT
-1034 MRDSSGKGR
+1034 LRDSSGKGR
-1043 DLAFG
+1043 DLAVG
-1048 DAKASAAPA
+1048 VVKATVDTKSGAT
-1057 PAKAAHAPLA
+1057 PLA

>member
-1 MKGLPPMSSRLSAPF
+1 MPLRPFTLSAF
-16 AHVLM
+16 CL
-21 ALAVGTPAAWAADDA
+21 LAAAVSPLLAADNA

-45 DSRCFKCHSHASGKN
+45 DSRCFKCHSHSAGKN

-70 GLTTGGDGGAALVP
+70 GLTTGGDGGAALLP

-90 LFLQNILST
+90 LFLQNILET
-99 DPEKMMPPKGE
+99 DPEKMMPPKGD
-110 RLTKDEVGL
+110 RLTKDEVTL
-119 LQAWVKDG
+119 LQDWVKSG
-127 AVWPRSRTKAPVAG
+127 ATWPKSRTKAPVAG
-141 RYLPGTIGAKEKAW
+141 RYLPGTIGAKEKGW
-155 WAYQT
+155 WAYQA
-160 VKRPELPAG
+160 VKLPELPAG
-169 QSAHPIDRFIDARLA
+169 NSAHPIDRFIDARLA
-184 QEGLTPAG
+184 KEGLTPSA
-192 EAERAVLIR
+192 EADRSVLIR

-208 GLPPTPEEVAAFV
+208 GLPPTPEEVTAFV
-221 QDTDP
+221 KSADP
-226 KAYEKLVDRLLAS
+226 LAYEKLVDRLLAS

-260 GFRIDDFRPTAWRYR
+260 GFRIDDFRPAAWRYR

-283 ENKPY
+283 DNKPY
-288 DRFVQEQIAG
+288 DRFIQEQIAG

-306 DALTALGY
+306 QALTALGY

-334 LNDVTDTTGDV
+334 LNDLTDTTGDV

-375 FNNTLPVEDRIAW
+375 FTNTLPVENRAAW
-388 TEQQADEHA
+388 TPKEASEHA
-397 RRLARWEQETKAI
+397 RKLAGWEKETKSI
-410 RDEIAA
+410 TDEIAA
-416 LEKKYRDTA
+416 LEKKYRADA
-425 TRKAVEIFP
+425 TSKAVKMFP
-434 DDVQEMINKPA
+434 EDIQEMIAKPDA
-445 ARRTPYEQQVAAL
+445 QRTPYEKQIAEL

-471 RSIKGEDSVKHA
+471 RSIKGADSVKHA
-483 ELRRRL
+483 DLKRQL
-489 AEHDKLKPEEPPFV
+489 AEHDKQKPEDPPFV
-503 LAVRETGAQGL
+503 LTVRETGAQGV

-534 ANYPAEPAKIV
+534 ASYPAEPAAITP
-545 PAASGASTGR
+545 PADGSSTGR
-555 RTALARWLTEKTN
+555 RTVLARWLTEKSN

-599 EPPSHPGLLDW
+599 EPPSHPELLDW
-610 LSAEFMAKNWDQKA
+610 LSAEFMEKGWDQKA

-639 QHPDPKDGQ
+639 QHPSPKDGQ
-648 LKDPQNTLLWR
+648 LKDPQNVLLWR
-659 FQPQRLESEQ
+659 FQPQRLEAEQ
-669 IRDAL
+669 IRDAV
-674 FAASGELKADKQAG
+674 FTACGDLKTDKQAG
-688 PSVVYGEPA
+688 PSVVYGEPV

-748 RGEILAERIAKEA
+748 RGEILAARIAKEA
-761 PGDQETQ
+761 PGDEAAQ
-768 VRRLYQLL
+768 VRRLYQVLYA
-776 FSRTPTA
+776 RTPSADEA
-783 AEAGRAT
+783 ARSAS
-790 AFLKEVGEQK
+790 FLKEVRSQK
-800 ASAQVAAAVA
+800 NSASVDAAVA

-825 AHLDAAHRKPFVAP
+825 AHMDAGHRKPFVAR
-839 GATAA
+839 GATEA
-844 DFARGFTIEGVIVP
+844 DFAQGFTIEAVIVP
-858 RTVSDT
+858 RTVSET
-864 GAVRVIAAQVGK
+864 GAVRVIAAQDGK
-876 GKADG
+876 GKDG

-905 PLLGGTFG
+905 PLNDGKVG

-927 PYYVAAAVRYADQNG
+927 PYYVAAAVRYADKNG
-942 PGEVAFSLKDLAN
+942 PGEVSFTLKDLAN
-955 DDEPLLHDRVPTSLT
+955 DDEPLLHDRVATNLT
-970 AVRTAT
+970 GVRTAAL
-976 QPIQLGGKGADRES
+976 PIQLGGKGADRES

-1004 ALDDQSL
+1004 ALDDQAL

-1023 GFWRFETKTGT
+1023 GFWRFENKTGT

-1043 DLAFG
+1043 DLAIG
-1048 DAKASAAPA
+1048 TVKVAVPEAKTAN
-1057 PAKAAHAPLA
+1057 APLA

>member
-1 MKGLPPMSSRLSAPF
+1 MPATSALLCRLT
-16 AHVLM
+16 
-21 ALAVGTPAAWAADDA
+21 LATLVVWGASGQAADDA

-45 DSRCFKCHSHASGKN
+45 DSRCFKCHSHSAGKN

-70 GLTTGGDGGAALVP
+70 GLTTGGDGGAALLP

-90 LFLQNILST
+90 LFLQNILET
-99 DPEKMMPPKGE
+99 DPEKMMPPKGD
-110 RLTKDEVGL
+110 RLTKDEVTL
-119 LQAWVKDG
+119 LQDWVKSG
-127 AVWPRSRTKAPVAG
+127 ATWPKSRTKAPVAG
-141 RYLPGTIGAKEKAW
+141 RYLPGTIGVKEKGW
-155 WAYQT
+155 WAYQA
-160 VKRPELPAG
+160 VKLPELPAG
-169 QSAHPIDRFIDARLA
+169 KSAHPIDRFIDARLTK
-184 QEGLTPAG
+184 EGLTPSA
-192 EAERAVLIR
+192 EADRGVLIR
-201 RVTFDTT
+201 RVTFDAT

-221 QDTDP
+221 KSADP
-226 KAYEKLVDRLLAS
+226 LAYEKLVDRLLAS

-283 ENKPY
+283 DNKPY
-288 DRFVQEQIAG
+288 DRFIQEQIAG

-306 DALTALGY
+306 QALTALGY

-334 LNDVTDTTGDV
+334 LNDLTDTTGDV

-375 FNNTLPVEDRIAW
+375 FTNTLPVENRAAW
-388 TEQQADEHA
+388 TPKEAGEHA
-397 RRLARWEQETKAI
+397 LKLSAWEKETKSI
-410 RDEIAA
+410 RDEIAT
-416 LEKKYRDTA
+416 LENKYRGDA
-425 TRKAVEIFP
+425 TNKAVKIFP
-434 DDVQEMINKPA
+434 DDVQEMLNKPEA
-445 ARRTPYEQQVAAL
+445 QRTPYEQQVAAL

-471 RSIKGEDSVKHA
+471 RFIKGEDSVKHA
-483 ELRRRL
+483 DLKRKL
-489 AEHDKLKPEEPPFV
+489 AEHDKQKPEEPPFV
-503 LAVRETGAQGL
+503 LTIRETGAQGF

-534 ANYPAEPAKIV
+534 TNYPAE
-545 PAASGASTGR
+545 AATITPSADGSTTGR
-555 RTALARWLTEKTN
+555 RTVLAQWLTEKSN

-599 EPPSHPGLLDW
+599 EPPSHPELLDW
-610 LSAEFMAKNWDQKA
+610 LSAEFMAKGWDQKA

-633 AYRRSS
+633 VYRRSS
-639 QHPDPKDGQ
+639 QHPSPKDGQ
-648 LKDPQNTLLWR
+648 LKDPQNALLWR

-669 IRDAL
+669 IRDAV
-674 FAASGELKADKQAG
+674 FAACGDLKTDKQAG
-688 PSVVYGEPA
+688 PSVVYGEPV

-748 RGEILAERIAKEA
+748 RGEILAGRIAKET
-761 PGDQETQ
+761 PGDEAAQ
-768 VRRLYQLL
+768 VRRLYQIL
-776 FSRTPTA
+776 FARLPSTTEAARATSFLKVVQAQKPTVAVTA
-783 AEAGRAT
+783 A
-790 AFLKEVGEQK
+790 L
-800 ASAQVAAAVA
+800 A

-825 AHLDAAHRKPFVAP
+825 AHMDAGHRKPFLAP
-839 GATAA
+839 GATET
-844 DFARGFTIEGVIVP
+844 DFAKGFTIEAVIVP
-858 RTVSDT
+858 RTVSEA
-864 GAVRVIAAQVGK
+864 GSVRVIAAQVGK

-881 YWQFGVTGQKSR
+881 YWQFGVTGLKSR
-893 RAPRVLVLQAIG
+893 RAPRVLVLQAHG

-927 PYYVAAAVRYADQNG
+927 PYYASAAVRYADKNG
-942 PGEVAFSLKDLAN
+942 PGEVSFTLKDLAN
-955 DDEPLLHDRVPTSLT
+955 DDEPLLHDRVTTSLT
-970 AVRTAT
+970 GLRTAT

-990 SFHGVIDDVRLSAG
+990 SFHGVIDDLRLSAG
-1004 ALDDQSL
+1004 ALTDQAL
-1011 LYANEDVKPSAL
+1011 LYSNEDMRPDTL
-1023 GFWRFETKTGT
+1023 GFWRFENKTGT
-1034 MRDSSGKGR
+1034 LRDSSSKGR
-1043 DLAFG
+1043 DLAVG
-1048 DAKASAAPA
+1048 SVKAGSDTKSGAT
-1057 PAKAAHAPLA
+1057 PLA